1 MKTLVKILAITLGCL
16 VFLLSLPFIAL
27 EVVCIPKVTNKILEY
42 VPDYM
47 QAEAEVG
54 ELDYKL
60 SSWPNVGV
68 KLHDL
73 VIYTHIPE
81 VRDTLLAV
89 DTLDLAVDVM
99 AFLNENKVN
108 IDHAHAKGLLVNA
121 QTINGR
127 NNWDVFPASAEED
140 TTSTA
145 MLEIR
150 WQNVEF
156 DRVNLSYK
164 SVSEAVLDS
173 MVSDRFPELVEGF
186 SLSVNDFML
195 HSKKGAFTDKTIIAG
210 AELGAENIMYNA
222 HPNTTYSV
230 GKFST
235 KIIAANSEKGTLL
248 KTDLLMPY
256 VRLQDAEFSIDST
269 SCALKANMTAD
280 TTFRKFNV
288 EELALTLDNS
298 SVSAS
303 GYAEIVS
310 KEEIYTDLALALS
323 SPKIEN
329 IIALAP
335 KSVVDML
342 QGIRLQGAINA
353 DATAKGYF
361 DGKEK
366 LPVVNLNVD
375 LKNIKGSAPER
386 NAKLDRLDLKA
397 NARYN
402 QNSKDSTYVQVDN
415 FYVKTGRSYLKLN
428 ANAKYKKGKEYINA
442 DVKGNVDLYAMNQ
455 LYPFLEN
462 GKVRGVMTADLNAY
476 FFLEDVINMN
486 VSQIHTNGTVTGD
499 DVRVSIPSEKLSV
512 YVDSL
517 RLKVNTNTGVVS
529 RRTGTLDTALVNS
542 RLAFSNLNLRYKR
555 AVKADIDRL
564 SMMFYADDLS
574 GNKAPKLRAMVSL
587 RGIDAQTKDTVRFKA
602 KRMSA
607 SANIA
612 PDKEYSFVPTS
623 SVRLSFDSVIFAS
636 KKAGM
641 MLDSTRIQAAVT
653 PNFRKYRRF
662 KKGETPIPIPASE
675 QKVVN
680 TDSLYRLVMGV
691 LEKED
696 VADEFLRKFR
706 ATGNIY
712 LKRFNIRDAY
722 FPLPMTVRK
731 VDLDFDGDTLNLEN
745 FRMRVGRSA
754 ITLNGEVNNVRRY
767 LLRGRTLNG
776 NLNLKSKRIDVNQL
790 MRAYTVANE
799 KAEQNKQLSAD
810 SNVEMLESD
819 SELDVDIEST
829 AEIDSTT
836 QASLIMIPQNLNL
849 SFNADVDTVLFSR
862 MKLIDFAGR
871 VKMKD
876 QSLSIANLST
886 STEVGKMAMHV
897 SYTCKDLKAA
907 EASAALEMDSVQIGE
922 LVNAMPELDSIMP
935 MLRSFKGSVACEASI
950 VTQLDSAMNVVLPSV
965 NAGVFLKGN
974 DLVLLDGETFT
985 EIAKMLMFSKKTE
998 NVIDSV
1004 SVEMLVKNNEI
1015 EIYPF
1020 MVSMDKYRLGVGGT
1034 QGLDESFNYHVAL
1047 LKPIMLGLDVYGK
1060 DFDNIKF
1067 KLASVK
1073 FKNSNTVIGK
1083 GGVLIREDNV
1093 NFRSIL
1099 HKNVVESIL
1108 KKNE

>member
-1 MKTLVKILAITLGCL
+1 MKTLVKTLIITLACL

-27 EVVCIPKVTNKILEY
+27 EIVCIPKVTNKILEY

-47 QAEAEVG
+47 SAEAEIG

-60 SSWPNVGV
+60 STWPNVGL
-68 KLHDL
+68 KANKL

-99 AFLNENKVN
+99 AFLNESKVN
-108 IDHAHAKGLLVNA
+108 IEHVQIKDLLVNA
-121 QTINGR
+121 QTINGKD
-127 NNWDVFPASAEED
+127 NWDIFPPSEDTD

-145 MLEIR
+145 MPEIR
-150 WQNVEF
+150 WQNVEI

-164 SVSEAVLDS
+164 NDTAQFSVKVENLD
-173 MVSDRFPELVEGF
+173 LY
-186 SLSVNDFML
+186 
-195 HSKKGAFTDKTIIAG
+195 SKKGMFKSDAIVAG
-210 AELGAENIMYNA
+210 AELGVENILYSA
-222 HPNTTYSV
+222 HPNTTYAI

-235 KIIAANSEKGTLL
+235 KLIAANTERGTLL
-248 KTDLLMPY
+248 KTDLHIPY
-256 VRLQDAEFSIDST
+256 VRLQDEEFSIDST
-269 SCALKANMTAD
+269 SCALKASMTAD
-280 TTFRKFNV
+280 TTFKKFNV
-288 EELALTLDNS
+288 EELTLTLDNS

-303 GYAEIVS
+303 GNAEIIS
-310 KEEIYTDLALALS
+310 KEEIYTDLDLALS

-342 QGIRLQGAINA
+342 QGIRLQGEINA

-361 DGKEK
+361 DGKDK

-386 NAKLDRLDLKA
+386 NAKLDKLDLKA
-397 NARYN
+397 KARYN
-402 QNSKDSTYVQVDN
+402 QNSKDSTFVQVDN
-415 FYVKTGRSYLKLN
+415 FYVKTGRSYLKLQAN
-428 ANAKYKKGKEYINA
+428 ANYKKGKEYIKA
-442 DVKGNVDLYAMNQ
+442 DIKGNVDLYAMNQ

-462 GKVRGVMTADLNAY
+462 GKVRGSMSADLNTY
-476 FFLEDVINMN
+476 FFLEDVTNMN

-499 DVRVSIPSEKLSV
+499 DVRVSIPSEKLSL

-517 RLKVNTNTGVVS
+517 RLKVNTNTGVQS
-529 RRTGTLDTALVNS
+529 HRTGTLDTALVNS
-542 RLAFSNLNLRYKR
+542 HLAFSNLTLRYKR
-555 AVKADIDRL
+555 NVKADVDRL

-574 GNKAPKLRAMVSL
+574 GNKAPKLRTMLSL
-587 RGIDAQTKDTVRFKA
+587 RGIDAQTKDSVKFKA
-602 KRMSA
+602 KRMSV
-607 SANIA
+607 SANVS
-612 PDKEYSFVPTS
+612 PDKEYKFVPTS

-636 KKAGM
+636 KDMGAL
-641 MLDSTRIQAAVT
+641 LDSTRLQASVT
-653 PNFRKYRRF
+653 PNFRKYKRF
-662 KKGETPIPIPASE
+662 KKGETPVLIPESE
-675 QKVVN
+675 QKVIN
-680 TDSLYRLVMGV
+680 TDSLYKIVMGV
-691 LEKED
+691 MEKED
-696 VADEFLRKFR
+696 VADEFLKKFK
-706 ATGNIY
+706 ATGKIA
-712 LKRFNIRDAY
+712 LKQFRYRDPY
-722 FPLPMTVRK
+722 FPLPMSVRK
-731 VDLDFDGDTLNLEN
+731 VDMDFDGDTLDLKN

-754 ITLNGEVNNVRRY
+754 VNLNGEVNNVRRY
-767 LLRGRTLNG
+767 LLRGKTLNG
-776 NLNLKSKRIDVNQL
+776 NLELTSKRLDLNQL
-790 MRAYTVANE
+790 MKAYYVASE
-799 KAEQNKQLSAD
+799 KAQDSTAVTAD
-810 SNVEMLESD
+810 SNLEMIEEENLAVDTEGA
-819 SELDVDIEST
+819 ELDSISQNALIVIPENINLT
-829 AEIDSTT
+829 FRANIDTILMSK
-836 QASLIMIPQNLNL
+836 
-849 SFNADVDTVLFSR
+849 

-871 VKMKD
+871 ARVND
-876 QSLSIANLST
+876 QALSIANLST

-897 SYTCKDLKAA
+897 SYTCRDYKGA

-922 LVNAMPELDSIMP
+922 LITAMPELDSVMP
-935 MLRSFKGSVACEASI
+935 MLRSFKGSVACEASM
-950 VTQLDSAMNVVLPSV
+950 VTNLDSAMNIVLPSV
-965 NAGVFLKGN
+965 NAGVYLRGK
-974 DLVLLDGETFT
+974 DLVLLDGETFS

-1020 MVSMDKYRLGVGGT
+1020 MVSMDKYNLGVGGT
-1034 QGLDESFNYHVAL
+1034 QGLDESFNYHIAL

-1067 KLASVK
+1067 KLAGVK

-1083 GGVLIREDNV
+1083 GGVLIREDDI

>member
-1 MKTLVKILAITLGCL
+1 MKTLVKILTITLACL
-16 VFLLSLPFIAL
+16 VFIASLPFIAL
-27 EVVCIPKVTNKILEY
+27 EVICIPKVTNKILAY

-47 QAEAEVG
+47 QAEAEIG

-108 IDHAHAKGLLVNA
+108 IDHAWAKGLLVNA
-121 QTINGR
+121 QTINGKD
-127 NNWDVFPASAEED
+127 NWDVFPASEDTD

-145 MLEIR
+145 MPEIR
-150 WQNVEF
+150 WQNVEI

-164 SVSEAVLDS
+164 NDTAQ
-173 MVSDRFPELVEGF
+173 FNIA
-186 SLSVNDFML
+186 VNDLLL
-195 HSKKGAFTDKTIIAG
+195 HSKKGVFKSDAIVAG
-210 AELGAENIMYNA
+210 AELGAESILYSA
-222 HPNTTYSV
+222 HPNTSYAL
-230 GKFST
+230 GRFST
-235 KIIAANSEKGTLL
+235 KLIAANTERGTRL
-248 KTDLLMPY
+248 KTDVFVPY
-256 VRLQDAEFSIDST
+256 VKLRDAEFSIDST
-269 SCALKANMTAD
+269 SCSLKASMMAD
-280 TTFRKFNV
+280 TTFKKFNV
-288 EELALTLDNS
+288 EELVLNLDNS

-361 DGKEK
+361 DAKEK

-402 QNSKDSTYVQVDN
+402 PNSKDSTFVQVDN

-428 ANAKYKKGKEYINA
+428 ANAKYKQGKEYVKA

-462 GKVRGVMTADLNAY
+462 GRVRGNMSANLDTY
-476 FFLEDVINMN
+476 FFLEDVTNMN

-499 DVRVSIPSEKLSV
+499 DVRVSIPSEKLSL

-517 RLKVNTNTGVVS
+517 RLKVNTNTGVQS
-529 RRTGTLDTALVNS
+529 RRTGNVDTALVNS
-542 RLAFSNLNLRYKR
+542 HLAFSNLTLRYKR
-555 AVKADIDRL
+555 AVKADVDRL

-574 GNKAPKLRAMVSL
+574 GNKAPKLRAMVSM

-607 SANIA
+607 SANIS
-612 PDKEYSFVPTS
+612 PDKQYKFVPTS

-636 KKAGM
+636 KEMGTL
-641 MLDSTRIQAAVT
+641 LDSTRITASVT
-653 PNFRKYRRF
+653 PNFRKYRWLG
-662 KKGETPIPIPASE
+662 KGQKPVLIPESE
-675 QKVVN
+675 QKVIN
-680 TDSLYRLVMGV
+680 TDSLYKIVMGV
-691 LEKED
+691 LEKDD
-696 VADEFLRKFR
+696 VADEFLRKFK
-706 ATGNIY
+706 ATGSIA
-712 LKRFNIRDAY
+712 LKQFRFKDPY
-722 FPLPMTVRK
+722 FPLPMSVRK
-731 VDLDFDGDTLNLEN
+731 VDMDFDGDTLDLNN

-754 ITLNGEVNNVRRY
+754 INLNGEVNNVRRF

-776 NLNLKSKRIDVNQL
+776 NLQLQSKRLDLNQL
-790 MRAYTVANE
+790 MKAYYVASE
-799 KAEQNKQLSAD
+799 KAAD
-810 SNVEMLESD
+810 KDTITAESNLEMMEEENLAVDVEGA
-819 SELDVDIEST
+819 ELDSIAQS
-829 AEIDSTT
+829 
-836 QASLIMIPQNLNL
+836 SLIVIPKNLNL
-849 SFNADVDTVLFSR
+849 TFKADVDTIHLSN

-871 VKMKD
+871 ARVNE
-876 QSLSIANLST
+876 QALSIANLST
-886 STEVGKMAMHV
+886 STQVGKMAMHV
-897 SYTCKDLKAA
+897 SYVCKDTQRADV
-907 EASAALEMDSVQIGE
+907 EGILEMDSVQIGE
-922 LVNAMPELDSIMP
+922 LVTAMPELDSIMP
-935 MLRSFKGSVACEASI
+935 MLRSFKGSVACEASM

-965 NAGVFLKGN
+965 NAGVFLKGK
-974 DLVLLDGETFT
+974 DLVLLDGETFS

-998 NVIDSV
+998 NLIDSV

-1020 MVSMDKYRLGVGGT
+1020 MVSMDKYRLGVGGK

-1073 FKNSNTVIGK
+1073 FKDSNTVIGK
-1083 GGVLIREDNV
+1083 GGVLIREDDI

-1108 KKNE
+1108 RKNE

>member
-1 MKTLVKILAITLGCL
+1 MKTLVKILTITLACL
-16 VFLLSLPFIAL
+16 VFIASLPFIAL
-27 EVVCIPKVTNKILEY
+27 EVICIPKVTNKILAY

-47 QAEAEVG
+47 QAEAEIG

-108 IDHAHAKGLLVNA
+108 IDHVWVKDLLVRA
-121 QTINGR
+121 QTINGKD
-127 NNWDVFPASAEED
+127 NWDVFPASEDTD

-145 MLEIR
+145 MPEIR
-150 WQNVEF
+150 WQNVEI
-156 DRVNLSYK
+156 DRVNLSYREVAD
-164 SVSEAVLDS
+164 SRSAVEGA
-173 MVSDRFPELVEGF
+173 VPELVEGF
-186 SLSVNDFML
+186 SLSVNDFKL
-195 HSKKGAFTDKTIIAG
+195 HSKKGAFTDKIIIAG
-210 AELGAENIMYNA
+210 AELGAENIIYNA
-222 HPNTTYSV
+222 HPNTVYSV

-235 KIIAANSEKGTLL
+235 KLIAANSERGTLL
-248 KTDLLMPY
+248 KTDLLMPH

-361 DGKEK
+361 DAKEK

-402 QNSKDSTYVQVDN
+402 PNSKDSTFVQVDN

-428 ANAKYKKGKEYINA
+428 ANAKYKQGKEYVKA
-442 DVKGNVDLYAMNQ
+442 DLKGNVDLYAMNQ

-462 GKVRGVMTADLNAY
+462 GRVRGQMSADLGTY
-476 FFLEDVINMN
+476 FFLEDVTNMN

-499 DVRVSIPSEKLSV
+499 DVRVSIPSEKLSL

-517 RLKVNTNTGVVS
+517 RIKVNTNTGVQS
-529 RRTGTLDTALVNS
+529 RRTGTVDTALVNS
-542 RLAFSNLNLRYKR
+542 IFAFSNLTLRYKR
-555 AVKADIDRL
+555 AVKVDVDRL

-574 GNKAPKLRAMVSL
+574 GNKAPKLRAMVSM

-602 KRMSA
+602 KRISA
-607 SANIA
+607 SANIS
-612 PDKEYSFVPTS
+612 PDKEYKFVPTS

-636 KKAGM
+636 KEMGSL
-641 MLDSTRIQAAVT
+641 LDSTRITASVT
-653 PNFRKYRRF
+653 PNFRKY
-662 KKGETPIPIPASE
+662 KWAGKGQKPVLIPESE
-675 QKVVN
+675 QKVIN
-680 TDSLYRLVMGV
+680 TDSLYKIVMGV

-696 VADEFLRKFR
+696 VADEFLKKFK
-706 ATGNIY
+706 ATGSIA
-712 LKRFNIRDAY
+712 LKQFRFKDPY
-722 FPLPMTVRK
+722 FPLPMSVRK
-731 VDLDFDGDTLNLEN
+731 VDMDFDGDTLDLKN
-745 FRMRVGRSA
+745 FRLRVGRSA
-754 ITLNGEVNNVRRY
+754 VTLNGEVNNVRRY
-767 LLRGRTLNG
+767 LLRGQTLNG
-776 NLNLKSKRIDVNQL
+776 NLQLQSKRLDLNQL
-790 MRAYTVANE
+790 MKAYYVASERAT
-799 KAEQNKQLSAD
+799 
-810 SNVEMLESD
+810 
-819 SELDVDIEST
+819 ELDSIT
-829 AEIDSTT
+829 AESNLEMMEGEDLTAEVDGAELDSIS
-836 QASLIMIPQNLNL
+836 QNALIVIPENLNL
-849 SFNADVDTVLFSR
+849 TFRANVDTILMSK

-871 VKMKD
+871 ARVNE
-876 QSLSIANLST
+876 QALSIANLST
-886 STEVGKMAMHV
+886 STQVGKMAMHV
-897 SYTCKDLKAA
+897 SYTCKDTQKAGVEGA
-907 EASAALEMDSVQIGE
+907 IEMDSVQIGE
-922 LVNAMPELDSIMP
+922 LVTSMPELDSIMP
-935 MLRSFKGSVACEASI
+935 MLRSFKGSVACEASM
-950 VTQLDSAMNVVLPSV
+950 VTELDSAMNIVLPSV
-965 NAGVFLKGN
+965 NAGVFLKGEN
-974 DLVLLDGETFT
+974 LVLLDGETFS

-998 NVIDSV
+998 NLIDSV

-1067 KLASVK
+1067 KLAAVK

-1083 GGVLIREDNV
+1083 GGVLIREDDI

-1108 KKNE
+1108 RKNE

>member
-1 MKTLVKILAITLGCL
+1 MKTLVKILTITLACL
-16 VFLLSLPFIAL
+16 VLIASLPFIAL
-27 EVVCIPKVTNKILEY
+27 EVICIPKVTNKILAY

-47 QAEAEVG
+47 QAEAEIG

-81 VRDTLLAV
+81 VKDTLLAV

-108 IDHAHAKGLLVNA
+108 IDHVFASGLLANA
-121 QTINGR
+121 QTINGV
-127 NNWDVFPASAEED
+127 NNWDVFPASEDTD

-145 MLEIR
+145 MPEIR
-150 WQNVEF
+150 WQNVEI

-164 SVSEAVLDS
+164 NDTAQ
-173 MVSDRFPELVEGF
+173 FNIA
-186 SLSVNDFML
+186 VNDLLL
-195 HSKKGAFTDKTIIAG
+195 HSKKGVFKSDAIVAG
-210 AELGAENIMYNA
+210 AEIGAENILYSA
-222 HPNTTYSV
+222 HPNTSYAL
-230 GKFST
+230 GRFST
-235 KIIAANSEKGTLL
+235 KLIAANTERGTRL
-248 KTDLLMPY
+248 KTDVFVPY
-256 VRLQDAEFSIDST
+256 VKLRDAEFSIDST
-269 SCALKANMTAD
+269 SCALKASMMAD
-280 TTFRKFNV
+280 TTFKKINV
-288 EELALTLDNS
+288 EELVLNLDNS

-303 GYAEIVS
+303 GFAEIVS
-310 KEEIYTDLALALS
+310 KEEIYTDLSLALS

-353 DATAKGYF
+353 DATAKGVF

-402 QNSKDSTYVQVDN
+402 PNSKDSTFVQVDN
-415 FYVKTGRSYLKLN
+415 FYVKTGRSYVKLN
-428 ANAKYKKGKEYINA
+428 ANAKYKQGKEYVKA
-442 DVKGNVDLYAMNQ
+442 DVKGNIDLYAMNQ

-462 GKVRGVMTADLNAY
+462 GRVRGQMSADLGTY
-476 FFLEDVINMN
+476 FFLEDVTNMN

-499 DVRVSIPSEKLSV
+499 DVRVSIPSEKLSLNI
-512 YVDSL
+512 DSL
-517 RLKVNTNTGVVS
+517 RIKVNTNTGVQS
-529 RRTGTLDTALVNS
+529 RRTGFVDTALVNS
-542 RLAFSNLNLRYKR
+542 MFAFSNLTLRYKR
-555 AVKADIDRL
+555 AVKADVDRL

-574 GNKAPKLRAMVSL
+574 GNKAPKLRAMVSM

-602 KRMSA
+602 KRISA
-607 SANIA
+607 SANIS
-612 PDKEYSFVPTS
+612 PDKEYKFVPTS

-636 KKAGM
+636 KEMGTL
-641 MLDSTRIQAAVT
+641 LDSTRISASVT
-653 PNFRKYRRF
+653 PNFRKYKWLGKG
-662 KKGETPIPIPASE
+662 KKPVLIPESE
-675 QKVVN
+675 QKVIN
-680 TDSLYRLVMGV
+680 TDSLYKIVMGV

-696 VADEFLRKFR
+696 VADEFLKKFR
-706 ATGNIY
+706 ATGKIA
-712 LKRFNIRDAY
+712 LKQFRFKDPY
-722 FPLPMTVRK
+722 FPLPMSVRK
-731 VDLDFDGDTLNLEN
+731 VDMDFDGDTLDLKN

-754 ITLNGEVNNVRRY
+754 INLNGEVNNVRRF
-767 LLRGRTLNG
+767 LLRGQTLNG
-776 NLNLKSKRIDVNQL
+776 NLDLQSRRLDLNQI
-790 MRAYTVANE
+790 MKAYYVASE
-799 KAEQNKQLSAD
+799 KAATKDSISAD
-810 SNVEMLESD
+810 SNIEMMEEENLAVDTEGA
-819 SELDVDIEST
+819 ELDSISQS
-829 AEIDSTT
+829 A
-836 QASLIMIPQNLNL
+836 LIVIPENLNL
-849 SFNADVDTVLFSR
+849 TFRADVDTILMSQ

-871 VKMKD
+871 ARVNE
-876 QSLSIANLST
+876 QALSIANLST
-886 STEVGKMAMHV
+886 STQVGKMAMHV
-897 SYTCKDLKAA
+897 SYTCKDTQKAGVEGA
-907 EASAALEMDSVQIGE
+907 IEMDSVQIGE
-922 LVNAMPELDSIMP
+922 LVTAMPELDSIMP

-950 VTQLDSAMNVVLPSV
+950 TANLDSAMNVVLPSV
-965 NAGVFLKGN
+965 NAGVLLKGK
-974 DLVLLDGETFT
+974 DLVLLDGETFS

-998 NVIDSV
+998 NLIDSV
-1004 SVEMLVKNNEI
+1004 SVEMLVRNNEI

-1067 KLASVK
+1067 KLAAVK

-1083 GGVLIREDNV
+1083 GGVLIREEDI

-1108 KKNE
+1108 RKNE

>member
-1 MKTLVKILAITLGCL
+1 MKTLVKILSITIACL
-16 VFLLSLPFIAL
+16 VLLAALPFAVL
-27 EVVCIPKVTNKILEY
+27 EIVCIPKVTNKILAY

-54 ELDYKL
+54 ELDYKIAD
-60 SSWPNVGV
+60 WPNVGV
-68 KLHDL
+68 QLNGL

-89 DTLDLAVDVM
+89 DTLDVAVDVM

-108 IDHAHAKGLLVNA
+108 IDHLWAKGLMANA
-121 QTINGR
+121 QTINGKD
-127 NNWDVFPASAEED
+127 NWDVFPASEETAD

-145 MLEIR
+145 MPEIR
-150 WQNVEF
+150 WQNVEI

-164 SVSEAVLDS
+164 NDTAQ
-173 MVSDRFPELVEGF
+173 FNIA
-186 SLSVNDFML
+186 VNDLLL
-195 HSKKGAFTDKTIIAG
+195 HSKKGVFKSDAIVAG
-210 AELGAENIMYNA
+210 AELAAKELLYQA

-230 GKFST
+230 GEFTT
-235 KIIAANSEKGTLL
+235 KLLAANTERGTLI
-248 KTDLLMPY
+248 KTDMFMPK
-256 VRLQDAEFSIDST
+256 VALRDAEFSIDST
-269 SCALKANMTAD
+269 SCSLKASMTAD
-280 TTFRKFNV
+280 TTFKKFNV
-288 EELALTLDNS
+288 EELALNLDNS
-298 SVSAS
+298 SVSAT
-303 GYAEIVS
+303 GNAEIVS

-335 KSVVDML
+335 KSMVDML

-402 QNSKDSTYVQVDN
+402 PNSKDSTFVQVDN

-428 ANAKYKKGKEYINA
+428 ANAKYKQGKEYVKA
-442 DVKGNVDLYAMNQ
+442 DVKGNIDLYAMNQ

-462 GKVRGVMTADLNAY
+462 GRVRGQMSADLGTY
-476 FFLEDVINMN
+476 FFLEDVTNMN

-499 DVRVSIPSEKLSV
+499 DVRVSIPSEKLSL

-517 RLKVNTNTGVVS
+517 RIKVNTNTGVQS
-529 RRTGTLDTALVNS
+529 RRTGSVDTALVNS
-542 RLAFSNLNLRYKR
+542 MFAFSNLTLRYKR
-555 AVKADIDRL
+555 AVKADVDRL

-574 GNKAPKLRAMVSL
+574 GNKAPKLRAMVSM
-587 RGIDAQTKDTVRFKA
+587 RGIDAQTKDSVRFKA
-602 KRMSA
+602 KRISA
-607 SANIA
+607 SANIS
-612 PDKEYSFVPTS
+612 PDKEYKFVPTS

-636 KKAGM
+636 KEMGTL
-641 MLDSTRIQAAVT
+641 LDSTRISASVT
-653 PNFRKYRRF
+653 PNFRKYKWLGKG
-662 KKGETPIPIPASE
+662 KKPVLIPESE
-675 QKVVN
+675 QKVIN
-680 TDSLYRLVMGV
+680 TDSLYKIVMGV

-696 VADEFLRKFR
+696 VADEFLKKFR
-706 ATGNIY
+706 ATGKIA
-712 LKRFNIRDAY
+712 LKQFRFKDPY
-722 FPLPMTVRK
+722 FPLPMSVRK
-731 VDLDFDGDTLNLEN
+731 VDMDFDGDTLDLKN
-745 FRMRVGRSA
+745 FRLRVGRSA
-754 ITLNGEVNNVRRY
+754 INLNGEVNNVRRF
-767 LLRGRTLNG
+767 LLRGQTLNG
-776 NLNLKSKRIDVNQL
+776 NLDLQSRRLDVNQI
-790 MRAYTVANE
+790 MKAYYVASE
-799 KAEQNKQLSAD
+799 KAATKDSISAD
-810 SNVEMLESD
+810 SNIEMMEEENLAVDTEGA
-819 SELDVDIEST
+819 ELDSISQS
-829 AEIDSTT
+829 A
-836 QASLIMIPQNLNL
+836 LIVIPENLNL
-849 SFNADVDTVLFSR
+849 TFRANVDTILMSK

-871 VKMKD
+871 ARVNE
-876 QSLSIANLST
+876 QALSIANLST
-886 STEVGKMAMHV
+886 STQVGKMAMHV
-897 SYTCKDLKAA
+897 SYTCKDTQKAGVEGA
-907 EASAALEMDSVQIGE
+907 IEMDSVQIGE
-922 LVNAMPELDSIMP
+922 LVTAMPELDSIMP

-950 VTQLDSAMNVVLPSV
+950 TANLDSAMNVVLPSV
-965 NAGVFLKGN
+965 NAGVFLKGEN
-974 DLVLLDGETFT
+974 LVLLDGETFS

-998 NVIDSV
+998 NLIDSV
-1004 SVEMLVKNNEI
+1004 SVEMLVRNNEI

-1067 KLASVK
+1067 KLAAVK

-1083 GGVLIREDNV
+1083 GGVLIREDDV

-1108 KKNE
+1108 QKNK

>member
-1 MKTLVKILAITLGCL
+1 MKTLVKTLAITLACL

-27 EVVCIPKVTNKILEY
+27 EVVCIPKVTNKILAY

-89 DTLDLAVDVM
+89 DTLDVAVDVM

-108 IDHAHAKGLLVNA
+108 IDHAWAKGLLVNA

-140 TTSTA
+140 TTSTP
-145 MLEIR
+145 MPEIR
-150 WQNVEF
+150 WQNIEL
-156 DRVNLSYK
+156 DRVNVTYK
-164 SVSEAVLDS
+164 HDS
-173 MVSDRFPELVEGF
+173 AQFNLA
-186 SLSVNDFML
+186 VNDFML
-195 HSKKGAFTDKTIIAG
+195 HSKKGVFKSDAVIAG

-222 HPNTTYSV
+222 HPNTVYSI

-235 KIIAANSEKGTLL
+235 KLIAANTERGTLL

-256 VRLQDAEFSIDST
+256 VRLHDTEFSIDST
-269 SCALKANMTAD
+269 SCALKAKMTAD
-280 TTFRKFNV
+280 TTFHKFNV

-303 GYAEIVS
+303 GYAEIIS
-310 KEEIYTDLALALS
+310 KKEIYTDLALALS

-361 DGKEK
+361 DAKEK

-402 QNSKDSTYVQVDN
+402 PNSKDSTFVQVDN
-415 FYVKTGRSYLKLN
+415 FYLKTGRSYLKLN
-428 ANAKYKKGKEYINA
+428 ANAKYKQGKEYVKA
-442 DVKGNVDLYAMNQ
+442 DVKGNIDLYAMNQ

-462 GKVRGVMTADLNAY
+462 GRVRGQMSADLGTY
-476 FFLEDVINMN
+476 FFLEDVTNMN

-499 DVRVSIPSEKLSV
+499 KVRLSIPSEKLSLNI
-512 YVDSL
+512 DSL
-517 RLKVNTNTGVVS
+517 RIKVNTNTGVQS
-529 RRTGTLDTALVNS
+529 RRTGSVDTALVNS
-542 RLAFSNLNLRYKR
+542 MFAFSNLTLRYKR
-555 AVKADIDRL
+555 AVKADVDRL

-574 GNKAPKLRAMVSL
+574 GNKAPKLRAMVSM

-607 SANIA
+607 SANIS
-612 PDKEYSFVPTS
+612 PDKEYKFVPTS

-636 KKAGM
+636 KEMGTL
-641 MLDSTRIQAAVT
+641 LDSTRISASVT
-653 PNFRKYRRF
+653 PNFRKYKWLGKG
-662 KKGETPIPIPASE
+662 KKPVLIPESE
-675 QKVVN
+675 QKVIN
-680 TDSLYRLVMGV
+680 TDSLYKIVMGV

-696 VADEFLRKFR
+696 VADEFLKKFR
-706 ATGNIY
+706 ATGKIA
-712 LKRFNIRDAY
+712 LKQFRFKDPY
-722 FPLPMTVRK
+722 FPLPMSVRK
-731 VDLDFDGDTLNLEN
+731 VDMDFDGDTLDLKN

-754 ITLNGEVNNVRRY
+754 INLNGEVNNVRRF
-767 LLRGRTLNG
+767 LLRGKTLNG
-776 NLNLKSKRIDVNQL
+776 NLQLKSKRLDLNQL
-790 MRAYTVANE
+790 MKAYYVAGE
-799 KAEQNKQLSAD
+799 KAATKDSISAD
-810 SNVEMLESD
+810 SNIEMMEEENLAVDTEGA
-819 SELDVDIEST
+819 ELDSISQS
-829 AEIDSTT
+829 A
-836 QASLIMIPQNLNL
+836 LIVIPENLNL
-849 SFNADVDTVLFSR
+849 TFRANVDTILMSK

-871 VKMKD
+871 ARVNE
-876 QSLSIANLST
+876 QALSIANLST
-886 STEVGKMAMHV
+886 STQVGKMAMHV
-897 SYTCKDLKAA
+897 SYTCKDTQKAGVEGA
-907 EASAALEMDSVQIGE
+907 IEMDSVQIGE
-922 LVNAMPELDSIMP
+922 LVTALPELDSIMP
-935 MLRSFKGSVACEASI
+935 MLRSFKGSVACEASM
-950 VTQLDSAMNVVLPSV
+950 VAQLDSAMNVVLPSV
-965 NAGVFLKGN
+965 NAGVFLKGEN
-974 DLVLLDGETFT
+974 LVLLDGETFS

-998 NVIDSV
+998 NLIDSV

-1067 KLASVK
+1067 KLAAVK

-1083 GGVLIREDNV
+1083 GGVLIREDDI

-1108 KKNE
+1108 QKNK

>member
-1 MKTLVKILAITLGCL
+1 MKTLVKILTITLACL
-16 VFLLSLPFIAL
+16 VFIASLPFIAL
-27 EVVCIPKVTNKILEY
+27 EVICIPKVTNKILAY

-47 QAEAEVG
+47 QAEAEIG

-60 SSWPNVGV
+60 ADWPNVGV

-108 IDHAHAKGLLVNA
+108 IDHVWVKDLLVRA
-121 QTINGR
+121 QTINGKD
-127 NNWDVFPASAEED
+127 NWDVFPASEDTD

-145 MLEIR
+145 MPEIR
-150 WQNVEF
+150 WQNVEI
-156 DRVNLSYK
+156 DRVNLSYREVAD
-164 SVSEAVLDS
+164 SRSAVEGA
-173 MVSDRFPELVEGF
+173 VPELVEGF
-186 SLSVNDFML
+186 SLSVNDFKL
-195 HSKKGAFTDKTIIAG
+195 HSKKGAFTDKIIIAG
-210 AELGAENIMYNA
+210 AELGAENIIYNA
-222 HPNTTYSV
+222 HPNTVYSV

-235 KIIAANSEKGTLL
+235 KLIAANSERGTLL
-248 KTDLLMPY
+248 KTDLLMPH

-361 DGKEK
+361 DAKEK

-402 QNSKDSTYVQVDN
+402 PNSKDSTFVQVDN

-428 ANAKYKKGKEYINA
+428 ANAKYKQGKEYVKA
-442 DVKGNVDLYAMNQ
+442 DVKGNIDLYAMNQ

-462 GKVRGVMTADLNAY
+462 GRVRGQMSADLGTY
-476 FFLEDVINMN
+476 FFLEDVTNMN

-499 DVRVSIPSEKLSV
+499 DVRVSIPSEKLSL

-517 RLKVNTNTGVVS
+517 RIKVNTNTGVQS
-529 RRTGTLDTALVNS
+529 RRTGTVDTALVNS
-542 RLAFSNLNLRYKR
+542 IFAFSNLTLRYKR
-555 AVKADIDRL
+555 AVKVDVDRL

-574 GNKAPKLRAMVSL
+574 GNKAPKLRAMVSM

-602 KRMSA
+602 KRISA
-607 SANIA
+607 SANIS
-612 PDKEYSFVPTS
+612 PDKEYKFVPTS

-636 KKAGM
+636 KEMGSL
-641 MLDSTRIQAAVT
+641 LDSTRITASVT
-653 PNFRKYRRF
+653 PNFRKY
-662 KKGETPIPIPASE
+662 KWAGKGQKPVLIPESE
-675 QKVVN
+675 QKVIN
-680 TDSLYRLVMGV
+680 TDSLYKIVMGV

-696 VADEFLRKFR
+696 VADEFLKKFR
-706 ATGNIY
+706 ATGKIA
-712 LKRFNIRDAY
+712 LKQFRFKDPY
-722 FPLPMTVRK
+722 FPLPMSVRK
-731 VDLDFDGDTLNLEN
+731 VDMDFDGDTLDLKN

-754 ITLNGEVNNVRRY
+754 VTLNGEVNNVRRY
-767 LLRGRTLNG
+767 LLRGQTLNG
-776 NLNLKSKRIDVNQL
+776 NLQLQSKRLDLNQL
-790 MRAYTVANE
+790 MKAYYVASERAT
-799 KAEQNKQLSAD
+799 
-810 SNVEMLESD
+810 
-819 SELDVDIEST
+819 ELDSIT
-829 AEIDSTT
+829 AESNLEMMEGEDLTAEVDGAELDSIS
-836 QASLIMIPQNLNL
+836 QNALIVIPENLNL
-849 SFNADVDTVLFSR
+849 TFRANVDTILMSK

-871 VKMKD
+871 ARVNE
-876 QSLSIANLST
+876 QALSIANLST
-886 STEVGKMAMHV
+886 STQVGKMAMHV
-897 SYTCKDLKAA
+897 SYTCKDTQKAGVEGA
-907 EASAALEMDSVQIGE
+907 IEMDSVQIGE
-922 LVNAMPELDSIMP
+922 LVTSMPELDSIMP
-935 MLRSFKGSVACEASI
+935 MLRSFKGSVACEASM
-950 VTQLDSAMNVVLPSV
+950 VTELDSAMNIVLPSV
-965 NAGVFLKGN
+965 NAGVFLKGEN
-974 DLVLLDGETFT
+974 LVLLDGETFS

-998 NVIDSV
+998 NLIDSV

-1067 KLASVK
+1067 KLAAVK

-1083 GGVLIREDNV
+1083 GGVLIREDDI

-1108 KKNE
+1108 RKNE

>member
-1 MKTLVKILAITLGCL
+1 MKTLVKTLIITLACL

-27 EVVCIPKVTNKILEY
+27 EIVCIPKVTNKILEY

-47 QAEAEVG
+47 SAEAEIG

-60 SSWPNVGV
+60 STWPNVGL
-68 KLHDL
+68 KANKL

-99 AFLNENKVN
+99 AFLNESKVN
-108 IDHAHAKGLLVNA
+108 IDHVQIKDLLVNA
-121 QTINGR
+121 QTINGKD
-127 NNWDVFPASAEED
+127 NWDMFPPSEDTD

-145 MLEIR
+145 MPEIR
-150 WQNVEF
+150 WQNVEI

-164 SVSEAVLDS
+164 NDTAQFSVKVDNLD
-173 MVSDRFPELVEGF
+173 LY
-186 SLSVNDFML
+186 
-195 HSKKGAFTDKTIIAG
+195 SKKGMFKSDAIVAG
-210 AELGAENIMYNA
+210 AELGVENILYSA
-222 HPNTTYSV
+222 HPNTTYAI

-235 KIIAANSEKGTLL
+235 KLIAANTERGTLL
-248 KTDLLMPY
+248 KTDLHIPY
-256 VRLQDAEFSIDST
+256 VRLQDEEFSIDST
-269 SCALKANMTAD
+269 SCALKASMTAD
-280 TTFRKFNV
+280 TTFKKFNV
-288 EELALTLDNS
+288 EELTLTLDNS

-303 GYAEIVS
+303 GNAEIIS
-310 KEEIYTDLALALS
+310 KEEIYTDLDLTLS

-342 QGIRLQGAINA
+342 QGIRLQGEIKA

-361 DGKEK
+361 DGKDK

-386 NAKLDRLDLKA
+386 NAKLDKLDLKA
-397 NARYN
+397 KARYN
-402 QNSKDSTYVQVDN
+402 QNSKDSTFVQVDN
-415 FYVKTGRSYLKLN
+415 FYVKTGRSYLKLQAN
-428 ANAKYKKGKEYINA
+428 ANYKKGKEYIKA
-442 DVKGNVDLYAMNQ
+442 DIKGNVDLYAMNQ

-462 GKVRGVMTADLNAY
+462 GKVRGSMSADLNTY
-476 FFLEDVINMN
+476 FFLEDVTNMN

-499 DVRVSIPSEKLSV
+499 DVRVSIPSEKLSL

-517 RLKVNTNTGVVS
+517 RLKVNTNTGVQS

-542 RLAFSNLNLRYKR
+542 HLAFSNLTLRYKR
-555 AVKADIDRL
+555 NVKADVDRL

-574 GNKAPKLRAMVSL
+574 GNKAPKLRTMLSL
-587 RGIDAQTKDTVRFKA
+587 RGIDAQTKDSVKFKA
-602 KRMSA
+602 KRMSV
-607 SANIA
+607 SANVS
-612 PDKEYSFVPTS
+612 PDKEYKFVPTS

-636 KKAGM
+636 KDMGAL
-641 MLDSTRIQAAVT
+641 LDSTRLQASVT
-653 PNFRKYRRF
+653 PNFRKYKRF
-662 KKGETPIPIPASE
+662 KKGEIPVLIPESE
-675 QKVVN
+675 QKVIN
-680 TDSLYRLVMGV
+680 TDSLYKIVMGV
-691 LEKED
+691 MEKED
-696 VADEFLRKFR
+696 VADEFLKKFK
-706 ATGNIY
+706 ATGKIA
-712 LKRFNIRDAY
+712 LKQFRYRDPY
-722 FPLPMTVRK
+722 FPLPMSVRK
-731 VDLDFDGDTLNLEN
+731 VDMDFDGDTLDLKN

-754 ITLNGEVNNVRRY
+754 VNLNGEVNNVRRY
-767 LLRGRTLNG
+767 LLRGKTLNG
-776 NLNLKSKRIDVNQL
+776 NLELTSKRLDLNQL
-790 MRAYTVANE
+790 MKAYYVASE
-799 KAEQNKQLSAD
+799 KAQDSTAVTAD
-810 SNVEMLESD
+810 SNLEMIEEENLAVDTEGA
-819 SELDVDIEST
+819 ELDSISQNALIVIPENINLT
-829 AEIDSTT
+829 FRANIDTILMSK
-836 QASLIMIPQNLNL
+836 
-849 SFNADVDTVLFSR
+849 

-871 VKMKD
+871 ARVND
-876 QSLSIANLST
+876 QTLSIANLST

-897 SYTCKDLKAA
+897 SYTCRDYKGA

-922 LVNAMPELDSIMP
+922 LITAMPELDSVMP
-935 MLRSFKGSVACEASI
+935 MLRSFKGSVACEASM
-950 VTQLDSAMNVVLPSV
+950 VTNLDSAMNIVLPSV
-965 NAGVFLKGN
+965 NAGVYLRGK
-974 DLVLLDGETFT
+974 DLVLLDGETFS

-1020 MVSMDKYRLGVGGT
+1020 MVSMDKYNLGVGGT
-1034 QGLDESFNYHVAL
+1034 QGLDESFNYHIAL

-1067 KLASVK
+1067 KLAGVK

-1083 GGVLIREDNV
+1083 GGVLIREDDI

>member
-73 VIYTHIPE
+73 VIYTYIPE

-108 IDHAHAKGLLVNA
+108 IDHAWAKGLLVNA
-121 QTINGR
+121 QTIGGR
-127 NNWDVFPASAEED
+127 NNWDVFPTSAEED

-145 MLEIR
+145 MPAIR
-150 WQNVEF
+150 WQNIEF
-156 DRVNLSYK
+156 DRVNVIYK
-164 SVSEAVLDS
+164 HDS
-173 MVSDRFPELVEGF
+173 AQFNIA
-186 SLSVNDFML
+186 VNDFLL
-195 HSKKGAFTDKTIIAG
+195 HSKKGAFTDKVIIAG
-210 AELGAENIMYNA
+210 AELGAENIIYGA
-222 HPNTTYSV
+222 HPNTIYSV

-235 KIIAANSEKGTLL
+235 KLLAANSERGTLL
-248 KTDLLMPY
+248 KTDILMPY

-310 KEEIYTDLALALS
+310 KKEIYTDLALALS

-402 QNSKDSTYVQVDN
+402 QNSKDSTFVQVDN
-415 FYVKTGRSYLKLN
+415 FYVKTGHSYLKLN
-428 ANAKYKKGKEYINA
+428 ANAKYKEGKEYLKAN
-442 DVKGNVDLYAMNQ
+442 VKGDIDLYAMNK

-462 GKVRGVMTADLNAY
+462 GRIRGLMSADLGTDFY
-476 FFLEDVINMN
+476 LEDVVNMN
-486 VSQIHTNGTVTGD
+486 VSQIHANGTVTGD
-499 DVRVSIPSEKLSV
+499 NVRLSIPRQRLSLN
-512 YVDSL
+512 VDSL
-517 RLKVNTNTGVVS
+517 RIKLTTNTGIQS
-529 RRTGTLDTALVNS
+529 RRTGNIDTALVNS
-542 RLAFSNLNLRYKR
+542 RLAFSNLTLRYKR
-555 AVKADIDRL
+555 AVKADVDRL

-574 GNKAPKLRAMVSL
+574 GNKAPKLRASVSL
-587 RGIDAQTKDTVRFKA
+587 RGIDAQTKDTVRFRA

-607 SANIA
+607 SASIF
-612 PDKEYSFVPTS
+612 PDKQYKFVPTS

-636 KKAGM
+636 KKMGAL
-641 MLDSTRIQAAVT
+641 LDSTRIQAAVT
-653 PNFRKYRRF
+653 PNFRKYKRF
-662 KKGETPIPIPASE
+662 KKGEKPVLIPENE
-675 QKVVN
+675 QKVIN
-680 TDSLYRLVMGV
+680 TDSLYHLVMGV

-696 VADEFLRKFR
+696 VADEFLKKFK
-706 ATGNIY
+706 ATGKIA
-712 LKRFNIRDAY
+712 LKQFRFKDPY
-722 FPLPMTVRK
+722 FPLPMSVRK
-731 VDLDFDGDTLNLEN
+731 VDLDFDGDTLDLKN

-754 ITLNGEVNNVRRY
+754 INLNGEINNVRRF

-776 NLNLKSKRIDVNQL
+776 NLELLSKRLDLNQL
-790 MRAYTVANE
+790 MKAYYVASE
-799 KAEQNKQLSAD
+799 KASELDTISAD
-810 SNVEMLESD
+810 SNLEMMENENLTVD
-819 SELDVDIEST
+819 ADGAELDSISQN
-829 AEIDSTT
+829 A
-836 QASLIMIPQNLNL
+836 LILVPKNLNL
-849 SFNADVDTVLFSR
+849 TFRANVDTILLSK

-871 VKMKD
+871 ARVND
-876 QSLSIANLST
+876 QALSIANLST
-886 STEVGKMAMHV
+886 STQVGKMAMHV
-897 SYTCKDLKAA
+897 SYTCKDIKKANV
-907 EASAALEMDSVQIGE
+907 EGALEMDSVQIGE
-922 LVNAMPELDSIMP
+922 LVTAMPELDSIMP
-935 MLRSFKGSVACEASI
+935 MLRSFKGSVACEASM
-950 VTQLDSAMNVVLPSV
+950 VTELDSAMNVILPSV
-965 NAGVFLKGN
+965 NAGIFLKGK

-1034 QGLDESFNYHVAL
+1034 QGLDESFNYHIAL
-1047 LKPIMLGLDVYGK
+1047 LKPIRLGLDVYGK

-1067 KLASVK
+1067 KLAGVK
-1073 FKNSNTVIGK
+1073 FKDSNTVIGK
-1083 GGVLIREDNV
+1083 GGVLIREDDI

>member
-1 MKTLVKILAITLGCL
+1 MKTLVKILTITLACL
-16 VFLLSLPFIAL
+16 VFIASLPFIAL
-27 EVVCIPKVTNKILEY
+27 EVICIPKVTNKILAY

-47 QAEAEVG
+47 QAEAEIG

-108 IDHAHAKGLLVNA
+108 IDHVWVKDLLVRA
-121 QTINGR
+121 QTINGKD
-127 NNWDVFPASAEED
+127 NWDVFPASEDTD

-145 MLEIR
+145 MPEIR
-150 WQNVEF
+150 WQNVEI
-156 DRVNLSYK
+156 DRVNLSYREVAD
-164 SVSEAVLDS
+164 SRSAVEGA
-173 MVSDRFPELVEGF
+173 VPELVEGF
-186 SLSVNDFML
+186 SLSVNDFKL
-195 HSKKGAFTDKTIIAG
+195 HSKKGAFTDKIIIAG
-210 AELGAENIMYNA
+210 AEIGAENILYSA
-222 HPNTTYSV
+222 HPNTSYAL
-230 GKFST
+230 GRFST
-235 KIIAANSEKGTLL
+235 KLIAANTERGTRL
-248 KTDLLMPY
+248 KTDVFVPY
-256 VRLQDAEFSIDST
+256 VKLRDAEFSIDST
-269 SCALKANMTAD
+269 SCSLKASMMAD
-280 TTFRKFNV
+280 TTFKKFNV
-288 EELALTLDNS
+288 EELVLNLDNS

-361 DGKEK
+361 DAKEK

-402 QNSKDSTYVQVDN
+402 PNSKDSTFVQVDN

-428 ANAKYKKGKEYINA
+428 ANAKYKQGKEYVKA
-442 DVKGNVDLYAMNQ
+442 DVKGNIDLYAMNQ

-462 GKVRGVMTADLNAY
+462 GRVRGQMSADLGTY
-476 FFLEDVINMN
+476 FFLEDVTNMN

-499 DVRVSIPSEKLSV
+499 DVRVSIPSEKLSL

-517 RLKVNTNTGVVS
+517 RVKVNTNTGVQS
-529 RRTGTLDTALVNS
+529 RRTGTVDTALVNS
-542 RLAFSNLNLRYKR
+542 IFAFSNLTLRYKR
-555 AVKADIDRL
+555 AVKADVDRL

-574 GNKAPKLRAMVSL
+574 GNKAPKLRAMVSM

-602 KRMSA
+602 KRISA
-607 SANIA
+607 SANIS
-612 PDKEYSFVPTS
+612 PDKEYKFVPTS

-636 KKAGM
+636 KEMGSL
-641 MLDSTRIQAAVT
+641 LDSTRITASVT
-653 PNFRKYRRF
+653 PNFRKY
-662 KKGETPIPIPASE
+662 KWAGKGQKPVLIPESE
-675 QKVVN
+675 QKVIN
-680 TDSLYRLVMGV
+680 TDSLYKIVMGV

-696 VADEFLRKFR
+696 VADEFLKKFR
-706 ATGNIY
+706 ATGKIA
-712 LKRFNIRDAY
+712 LKQFRFKDPY
-722 FPLPMTVRK
+722 FPLPMSVRK
-731 VDLDFDGDTLNLEN
+731 VDMDFDGDTLDLKN

-754 ITLNGEVNNVRRY
+754 INLNGEVNNVRRF
-767 LLRGRTLNG
+767 LLRGQTLNG
-776 NLNLKSKRIDVNQL
+776 NLDLKSRRLDVNQI
-790 MRAYTVANE
+790 MKAYYVASE
-799 KAEQNKQLSAD
+799 KAATKDSISAD
-810 SNVEMLESD
+810 SNIEMMEEENLAVDTEGA
-819 SELDVDIEST
+819 ELDSISQS
-829 AEIDSTT
+829 A
-836 QASLIMIPQNLNL
+836 LIVIPENLNL
-849 SFNADVDTVLFSR
+849 TFRANVDTILMSK

-871 VKMKD
+871 ARVNE
-876 QSLSIANLST
+876 QALSIANLST
-886 STEVGKMAMHV
+886 STQVGKMAMHV
-897 SYTCKDLKAA
+897 SYTCKDTQKAGVEGA
-907 EASAALEMDSVQIGE
+907 IEMDSVQIGE
-922 LVNAMPELDSIMP
+922 LVTAMPELDSIMP
-935 MLRSFKGSVACEASI
+935 MLRSFKGSVACEASM
-950 VTQLDSAMNVVLPSV
+950 VTELDSAMNIVLPSV
-965 NAGVFLKGN
+965 NAGVFLKGEN
-974 DLVLLDGETFT
+974 LVLLDGETFS

-998 NVIDSV
+998 NLIDSV

-1067 KLASVK
+1067 KLAAVK

-1083 GGVLIREDNV
+1083 GGVLIREDDI

-1108 KKNE
+1108 QKNK

>member
-1 MKTLVKILAITLGCL
+1 MKTLVKILTITLACL
-16 VFLLSLPFIAL
+16 VLIASLPFIAL
-27 EVVCIPKVTNKILEY
+27 EVICIPKVTNKILAY

-54 ELDYKL
+54 ELDYKIAD
-60 SSWPNVGV
+60 WPNVGLKV
-68 KLHDL
+68 NGL
-73 VIYTHIPE
+73 VIYTHIPQ

-89 DTLDLAVDVM
+89 DTLDVAVDVM

-108 IDHAHAKGLLVNA
+108 IDHVFASGLLANA
-121 QTINGR
+121 QTIHGV
-127 NNWDVFPASAEED
+127 NNWDVFPASEDTD

-145 MLEIR
+145 MPEIR
-150 WQNVEF
+150 WQNVEI

-164 SVSEAVLDS
+164 NDTAQ
-173 MVSDRFPELVEGF
+173 FNIA
-186 SLSVNDFML
+186 VNDLLL
-195 HSKKGAFTDKTIIAG
+195 HSKKGVFKSDAIVAG
-210 AELGAENIMYNA
+210 AEIGAENILYSA
-222 HPNTTYSV
+222 HPNTSYAL
-230 GKFST
+230 GRFST
-235 KIIAANSEKGTLL
+235 KLIAANTERGTRL
-248 KTDLLMPY
+248 KTDVFVPY
-256 VRLQDAEFSIDST
+256 VKLRDAEFSIDST
-269 SCALKANMTAD
+269 SCALKASMMAD
-280 TTFRKFNV
+280 TTFKKFNV
-288 EELALTLDNS
+288 EELVLNLDNS

-361 DGKEK
+361 DAKEK

-402 QNSKDSTYVQVDN
+402 PNSKDSTFVQVDN

-428 ANAKYKKGKEYINA
+428 ANAKYKQGKEYVKA
-442 DVKGNVDLYAMNQ
+442 DVKGNIDLYAMNK

-462 GKVRGVMTADLNAY
+462 GRVRGQMSADLGTY
-476 FFLEDVINMN
+476 FFLEDVTNMN

-499 DVRVSIPSEKLSV
+499 DVRVSIPSEKLSLNI
-512 YVDSL
+512 DSL
-517 RLKVNTNTGVVS
+517 RIKVNTNTGVQS
-529 RRTGTLDTALVNS
+529 RRTGSVDTALVNS
-542 RLAFSNLNLRYKR
+542 MFAFSNLTLRYKR
-555 AVKADIDRL
+555 AVKADVDRL

-574 GNKAPKLRAMVSL
+574 GNKAPKLRAMVSM

-607 SANIA
+607 SANVS
-612 PDKEYSFVPTS
+612 PDKEYKFVPTS

-636 KKAGM
+636 KEMGSL
-641 MLDSTRIQAAVT
+641 LDSTRITASVT
-653 PNFRKYRRF
+653 PNFRKYKWAGKG
-662 KKGETPIPIPASE
+662 KKPVLIPESE
-675 QKVVN
+675 QKVIN
-680 TDSLYRLVMGV
+680 TDSLYKIVMGV

-696 VADEFLRKFR
+696 VADEFLRKFK
-706 ATGNIY
+706 ATGKIA
-712 LKRFNIRDAY
+712 LKQFRFKDPY
-722 FPLPMTVRK
+722 FPLPMSVRR
-731 VDLDFDGDTLNLEN
+731 VDMDFDGDTLDLKN

-754 ITLNGEVNNVRRY
+754 INLNGEVNNVRRY

-776 NLNLKSKRIDVNQL
+776 NLQLKSKRLDLNQL
-790 MRAYTVANE
+790 MKAYYVASE
-799 KAEQNKQLSAD
+799 KAATKDSISAD
-810 SNVEMLESD
+810 SNIEMMEEENLAVDTEGA
-819 SELDVDIEST
+819 ELDSISQS
-829 AEIDSTT
+829 A
-836 QASLIMIPQNLNL
+836 LIVIPENLNL
-849 SFNADVDTVLFSR
+849 TFRANVDTILMSK

-871 VKMKD
+871 ARVNE
-876 QSLSIANLST
+876 QALSIANLST
-886 STEVGKMAMHV
+886 STQVGKMAMHV
-897 SYTCKDLKAA
+897 SYTCKDTQKAGVEGA
-907 EASAALEMDSVQIGE
+907 IEMDSVQIGE
-922 LVNAMPELDSIMP
+922 LVTAMPELDSIMP

-950 VTQLDSAMNVVLPSV
+950 TANLDSAMNVVLPSV
-965 NAGVFLKGN
+965 NAGVFLKGEN
-974 DLVLLDGETFT
+974 LVLLDGETFS

-998 NVIDSV
+998 NLIDSV
-1004 SVEMLVKNNEI
+1004 SVEMLVRNNEI

-1067 KLASVK
+1067 KLAAVK

-1083 GGVLIREDNV
+1083 GGVLIREDDI

-1099 HKNVVESIL
+1099 HRNVVESIL
-1108 KKNE
+1108 RKNE

>member
-1 MKTLVKILAITLGCL
+1 MKTLVKILTITLACL
-16 VFLLSLPFIAL
+16 VLVASLPFIAL
-27 EVVCIPKVTNKILEY
+27 EVICIPKVTNKILAY

-47 QAEAEVG
+47 QAEAEIG
-54 ELDYKL
+54 ELNYKL

-108 IDHAHAKGLLVNA
+108 IDHVWVKDLLVRA
-121 QTINGR
+121 QTINGKD
-127 NNWDVFPASAEED
+127 NWDVFPASEDTD
-140 TTSTA
+140 TTSTD
-145 MLEIR
+145 MPEIR
-150 WQNVEF
+150 WQNVEI
-156 DRVNLSYK
+156 DRVNLLYK
-164 SVSEAVLDS
+164 NDTAQ
-173 MVSDRFPELVEGF
+173 FNIA
-186 SLSVNDFML
+186 VNDLLL
-195 HSKKGAFTDKTIIAG
+195 HSKKGVFKSDAIVAG
-210 AELGAENIMYNA
+210 AEIGAENILYSA
-222 HPNTTYSV
+222 HPNTSYAL
-230 GKFST
+230 GRFST
-235 KIIAANSEKGTLL
+235 KLIAANTERGTRL
-248 KTDLLMPY
+248 KTDVFVPY
-256 VRLQDAEFSIDST
+256 VKLRDAEFSIDST
-269 SCALKANMTAD
+269 SCSLKASMMAD
-280 TTFRKFNV
+280 TTFKKFNV

-353 DATAKGYF
+353 DATAKGYL
-361 DGKEK
+361 DAKEK

-402 QNSKDSTYVQVDN
+402 PNSKDSTFVQVDN

-428 ANAKYKKGKEYINA
+428 ANAKYKQGKEYVKA
-442 DVKGNVDLYAMNQ
+442 DVKGNIDLYAMNQ

-462 GKVRGVMTADLNAY
+462 GRVRGQMSADLGTY
-476 FFLEDVINMN
+476 FFLEDVTNMN
-486 VSQIHTNGTVTGD
+486 VSKIHTNGIVTGD
-499 DVRVSIPSEKLSV
+499 NVRVSIPSEKLSLNI
-512 YVDSL
+512 DSL
-517 RLKVNTNTGVVS
+517 RIKVNTNTGVQS
-529 RRTGTLDTALVNS
+529 RRTGSVDTALVNS
-542 RLAFSNLNLRYKR
+542 MFAFSNLTLRYKR
-555 AVKADIDRL
+555 AVKADVDRL

-574 GNKAPKLRAMVSL
+574 GNKAPKLRAMVSM

-607 SANIA
+607 SANIS
-612 PDKEYSFVPTS
+612 PDKEYKFVPTS

-636 KKAGM
+636 KEMGTL
-641 MLDSTRIQAAVT
+641 LDSTRISASVT
-653 PNFRKYRRF
+653 PNFRKYKWLGKG
-662 KKGETPIPIPASE
+662 KKPVLIPESE
-675 QKVVN
+675 QKVIN
-680 TDSLYRLVMGV
+680 TDSLYKIVMGV

-696 VADEFLRKFR
+696 VADEFLKKFR
-706 ATGNIY
+706 ATGKIV
-712 LKRFNIRDAY
+712 LKQFRFKDPY
-722 FPLPMTVRK
+722 FPLPMSVRK
-731 VDLDFDGDTLNLEN
+731 VDMDFDGDTLDLKN

-754 ITLNGEVNNVRRY
+754 INLNGEVNNVRRF
-767 LLRGRTLNG
+767 LLRGQTLNG
-776 NLNLKSKRIDVNQL
+776 NLDLQSRRLDVNQI
-790 MRAYTVANE
+790 MKAYYVASE
-799 KAEQNKQLSAD
+799 KAATKDSISAD
-810 SNVEMLESD
+810 SNIEMMEEENLAVDTEGA
-819 SELDVDIEST
+819 ELDSISQS
-829 AEIDSTT
+829 A
-836 QASLIMIPQNLNL
+836 LIVIPENLNL
-849 SFNADVDTVLFSR
+849 TFRANVDTILMSK

-871 VKMKD
+871 ARVNE
-876 QSLSIANLST
+876 QALSIANLST
-886 STEVGKMAMHV
+886 STQVGKMAMHV
-897 SYTCKDLKAA
+897 SYTCKDTQKAGVEGA
-907 EASAALEMDSVQIGE
+907 IEMDSVQIGE
-922 LVNAMPELDSIMP
+922 LVTAMPELDSIMP
-935 MLRSFKGSVACEASI
+935 MLRSFKGSVACEASM
-950 VTQLDSAMNVVLPSV
+950 VTNLDSAMNIVLPSV
-965 NAGVFLKGN
+965 NAGVYLRGK
-974 DLVLLDGETFT
+974 DLVLLDGETFS

-998 NVIDSV
+998 NLIDSV

-1067 KLASVK
+1067 KLAAVK

-1083 GGVLIREDNV
+1083 GGVLIREDDI

-1108 KKNE
+1108 RKNE

>member
-54 ELDYKL
+54 KLDYKL
-60 SSWPNVGV
+60 STWPNVGV

-89 DTLDLAVDVM
+89 DTLDVAVDVM

-108 IDHAHAKGLLVNA
+108 IDHAWAKGLLVNA
-121 QTINGR
+121 QTIDGR
-127 NNWDVFPASAEED
+127 NNWDVFPPSAEED

-145 MLEIR
+145 MPEIR
-150 WQNVEF
+150 WQNIEL
-156 DRVNLSYK
+156 DRVNVTYK
-164 SVSEAVLDS
+164 HDS
-173 MVSDRFPELVEGF
+173 AQFNIA
-186 SLSVNDFML
+186 VNDFML
-195 HSKKGAFTDKTIIAG
+195 HSKKGAFTDKVIIAG
-210 AELGAENIMYNA
+210 AELGAENILYNA
-222 HPNTTYSV
+222 HPNTVYSV
-230 GKFST
+230 GSFST
-235 KIIAANSEKGTLL
+235 KLIAANSERGTLL
-248 KTDLLMPY
+248 KTDLLMPH

-298 SVSAS
+298 SVLAS

-342 QGIRLQGAINA
+342 QGIRLQGAISA

-402 QNSKDSTYVQVDN
+402 QNSKDSTFVQVDN
-415 FYVKTGRSYLKLN
+415 FYVKTGRSYVKLN
-428 ANAKYKKGKEYINA
+428 ANAKYIKGKEYLKAN
-442 DVKGNVDLYAMNQ
+442 VKGDVDLYAMNK

-462 GKVRGVMTADLNAY
+462 GRIKGVMSADLGADFY
-476 FFLEDVINMN
+476 LEDVTNMN
-486 VSQIHTNGTVTGD
+486 VSKIHTNGTVTGD

-641 MLDSTRIQAAVT
+641 LLDSTRIQAAVT
-653 PNFRKYRRF
+653 PNFRKYKRF
-662 KKGETPIPIPASE
+662 KKGEKPVLIHESE
-675 QKVVN
+675 QKVIN
-680 TDSLYRLVMGV
+680 TDSLYHLVMGV
-691 LEKED
+691 MEKED
-696 VADEFLRKFR
+696 VADEFLKKFK
-706 ATGNIY
+706 ATGKIH
-712 LKRFNIRDAY
+712 LKRFNVRDAY
-722 FPLPMTVRK
+722 FPLPMTVRN
-731 VDLDFDGDTLNLEN
+731 VDLDFDGDTLDLSN
-745 FRMRVGRSA
+745 FRLRVGRSA
-754 ITLNGEVNNVRRY
+754 LTLNGEVNNVRRY
-767 LLRGRTLNG
+767 LLRGKTLNG

-799 KAEQNKQLSAD
+799 KAEQNKKLSAD

-1020 MVSMDKYRLGVGGT
+1020 MVSMDKYRLGIGGT
-1034 QGLDESFNYHVAL
+1034 QGLDESFNYHIAL
-1047 LKPIMLGLDVYGK
+1047 LKPIRLGLDVYGK

-1067 KLASVK
+1067 KLAGVK
-1073 FKNSNTVIGK
+1073 FKDSNTKIGK
-1083 GGVLIREDNV
+1083 GGVLIREDKV

-1108 KKNE
+1108 QKNK

>member
-1 MKTLVKILAITLGCL
+1 MKTLVKTLIITLACL

-27 EVVCIPKVTNKILEY
+27 EIVCIPKVTNKILEY

-47 QAEAEVG
+47 SAEAEIG

-60 SSWPNVGV
+60 STWPNVGL
-68 KLHDL
+68 KANKL

-99 AFLNENKVN
+99 AFLNESKVN
-108 IDHAHAKGLLVNA
+108 IEHVQIKDLLVNA
-121 QTINGR
+121 QTINGKD
-127 NNWDVFPASAEED
+127 NWDIFPPSEDTD

-145 MLEIR
+145 MPEIR
-150 WQNVEF
+150 WLNVEI

-164 SVSEAVLDS
+164 NDTAQFSVKVDNLD
-173 MVSDRFPELVEGF
+173 LY
-186 SLSVNDFML
+186 
-195 HSKKGAFTDKTIIAG
+195 SKKGMFKSDAIVAG
-210 AELGAENIMYNA
+210 AELGVENILYSA
-222 HPNTTYSV
+222 HPNTTYAI

-235 KIIAANSEKGTLL
+235 KLIAANTERGTLL
-248 KTDLLMPY
+248 KTDLHIPY
-256 VRLQDAEFSIDST
+256 VRLQDEEFSIDST
-269 SCALKANMTAD
+269 SCALKASMTAD
-280 TTFRKFNV
+280 TTFKKFNV
-288 EELALTLDNS
+288 EELTLTLDNS

-303 GYAEIVS
+303 GNAEIIS
-310 KEEIYTDLALALS
+310 KEEIYTDLDLTLS

-342 QGIRLQGAINA
+342 QGIRLQGEINA

-361 DGKEK
+361 DGKDK

-386 NAKLDRLDLKA
+386 NAKLDKLDLKA
-397 NARYN
+397 KARYN
-402 QNSKDSTYVQVDN
+402 QNSKDSTFVQVDN
-415 FYVKTGRSYLKLN
+415 FYVKTGRSYLKLQAN
-428 ANAKYKKGKEYINA
+428 ANYKKGKEYIKA
-442 DVKGNVDLYAMNQ
+442 DIKGNVDLYAMNQ

-462 GKVRGVMTADLNAY
+462 GKVRGSMSADLNTY
-476 FFLEDVINMN
+476 FFLEDVTNMN

-499 DVRVSIPSEKLSV
+499 DVRVSIPSEKLSL

-517 RLKVNTNTGVVS
+517 RLKVNTNTGVQS

-542 RLAFSNLNLRYKR
+542 HLAFSNLTLRYKR
-555 AVKADIDRL
+555 NVKADVDRL
-564 SMMFYADDLS
+564 SIMFYADDLS
-574 GNKAPKLRAMVSL
+574 GNKAPKLRTMLSL
-587 RGIDAQTKDTVRFKA
+587 RGIDAQTKDSVKFKA
-602 KRMSA
+602 KRMSV
-607 SANIA
+607 SANVS
-612 PDKEYSFVPTS
+612 PDKEYKFVPTS

-636 KKAGM
+636 KDMGAL
-641 MLDSTRIQAAVT
+641 LDSTRLQASVT
-653 PNFRKYRRF
+653 PNFRKYKRF
-662 KKGETPIPIPASE
+662 KKGEIPVLIPESE
-675 QKVVN
+675 QKVIN
-680 TDSLYRLVMGV
+680 TDSLYKIVMGV
-691 LEKED
+691 MEKED
-696 VADEFLRKFR
+696 VADEFLKKFK
-706 ATGNIY
+706 ATGKIA
-712 LKRFNIRDAY
+712 LKQFRYRDPY
-722 FPLPMTVRK
+722 FPLPMSVRK
-731 VDLDFDGDTLNLEN
+731 VDMDFDGDTLDLKN

-754 ITLNGEVNNVRRY
+754 VNLNGEVNNVRRY
-767 LLRGRTLNG
+767 LLRGKTLNG
-776 NLNLKSKRIDVNQL
+776 NLELTSKRLDLNQL
-790 MRAYTVANE
+790 LKAYYVASE
-799 KAEQNKQLSAD
+799 KVQDSTAVTAD
-810 SNVEMLESD
+810 SNLEMIEEENLAVDTEGA
-819 SELDVDIEST
+819 ELDSISQNALIVIPENINLT
-829 AEIDSTT
+829 FRANIDTILMSK
-836 QASLIMIPQNLNL
+836 
-849 SFNADVDTVLFSR
+849 

-871 VKMKD
+871 ARVND
-876 QSLSIANLST
+876 QTLSIANLST

-897 SYTCKDLKAA
+897 SYTCRDYKGA

-922 LVNAMPELDSIMP
+922 LITAMPELDSVMP
-935 MLRSFKGSVACEASI
+935 MLRSFKGSVACEASM
-950 VTQLDSAMNVVLPSV
+950 VTNLDSAMNIVLPSV
-965 NAGVFLKGN
+965 NAGVYLRGK
-974 DLVLLDGETFT
+974 DLVLLDGETFS

-1020 MVSMDKYRLGVGGT
+1020 MVSMDKYNLGVGGT
-1034 QGLDESFNYHVAL
+1034 QGLDESFNYHIAL

-1067 KLASVK
+1067 KLAGVK

-1083 GGVLIREDNV
+1083 GGVLIREDDI

>member
-1 MKTLVKILAITLGCL
+1 MKTLVKTLIITLACL

-27 EVVCIPKVTNKILEY
+27 EIVCIPKVTNKILEY

-47 QAEAEVG
+47 SAEAEIG

-60 SSWPNVGV
+60 STWPNVGL
-68 KLHDL
+68 KANKL

-99 AFLNENKVN
+99 AFLNESKVN
-108 IDHAHAKGLLVNA
+108 IDHVQIKDLLVNA
-121 QTINGR
+121 QTINGKD
-127 NNWDVFPASAEED
+127 NWDMFPPSEDTD

-145 MLEIR
+145 MPEIR
-150 WQNVEF
+150 WLNVEI

-164 SVSEAVLDS
+164 NDTAQFSVKVDNLD
-173 MVSDRFPELVEGF
+173 LY
-186 SLSVNDFML
+186 
-195 HSKKGAFTDKTIIAG
+195 SKKGMFKSDAIVAG
-210 AELGAENIMYNA
+210 AELGVENILYSA
-222 HPNTTYSV
+222 HPNTTYAI

-235 KIIAANSEKGTLL
+235 KLIAANTERGTLL
-248 KTDLLMPY
+248 KTDLHIPY
-256 VRLQDAEFSIDST
+256 VRLQDEEFSIDST
-269 SCALKANMTAD
+269 SCALKASMTAD
-280 TTFRKFNV
+280 TTFKKFNV
-288 EELALTLDNS
+288 EELTLTLDNS

-303 GYAEIVS
+303 GNAEIIS
-310 KEEIYTDLALALS
+310 KEEIYTDLDLTLS

-342 QGIRLQGAINA
+342 QGIRLQGEIKA

-361 DGKEK
+361 DGKDK

-386 NAKLDRLDLKA
+386 NAKLDKLDLKA
-397 NARYN
+397 KARYN
-402 QNSKDSTYVQVDN
+402 QNSKDSTFVQVDN
-415 FYVKTGRSYLKLN
+415 FYVKTGRSYLKLQAN
-428 ANAKYKKGKEYINA
+428 ANYKKGKEYIKA
-442 DVKGNVDLYAMNQ
+442 DIKGNVDLYAMNQ

-462 GKVRGVMTADLNAY
+462 GKVRGSMSADLNTY
-476 FFLEDVINMN
+476 FFLEDVTNMN

-499 DVRVSIPSEKLSV
+499 DVRVSIPSEKLSL

-517 RLKVNTNTGVVS
+517 RLKVNTNTGVQS

-542 RLAFSNLNLRYKR
+542 HLAFSNLTLRYKR
-555 AVKADIDRL
+555 NVKADVDRL

-574 GNKAPKLRAMVSL
+574 GNKAPKLRTMLSL
-587 RGIDAQTKDTVRFKA
+587 RGIDAQTKDSVKFKA
-602 KRMSA
+602 KRMSV
-607 SANIA
+607 SANVS
-612 PDKEYSFVPTS
+612 PDKEYKFVPTS

-636 KKAGM
+636 KDMGAL
-641 MLDSTRIQAAVT
+641 LDSTRLQASVT
-653 PNFRKYRRF
+653 PNFRKYKRF
-662 KKGETPIPIPASE
+662 KKGETPVLIPESE
-675 QKVVN
+675 QKVIN
-680 TDSLYRLVMGV
+680 TDSLYKIVMGV
-691 LEKED
+691 MEKED
-696 VADEFLRKFR
+696 VADEFLKKFK
-706 ATGNIY
+706 ATGKIA
-712 LKRFNIRDAY
+712 LKQFRYRDPY
-722 FPLPMTVRK
+722 FPLPMSVRK
-731 VDLDFDGDTLNLEN
+731 VDMDFDGDTLDLKN

-754 ITLNGEVNNVRRY
+754 VNLNGEVNNVRRY
-767 LLRGRTLNG
+767 LLRGKTLNG
-776 NLNLKSKRIDVNQL
+776 NLELTSKRLDLNQL
-790 MRAYTVANE
+790 MKAYYVASE
-799 KAEQNKQLSAD
+799 KAQDSTAVTAD
-810 SNVEMLESD
+810 SNLEMIEEENLAVDTEGA
-819 SELDVDIEST
+819 ELDSISQNALIVIPENINLT
-829 AEIDSTT
+829 FRANIDTILMSK
-836 QASLIMIPQNLNL
+836 
-849 SFNADVDTVLFSR
+849 

-871 VKMKD
+871 ARVND
-876 QSLSIANLST
+876 QTLSIANLST

-897 SYTCKDLKAA
+897 SYTCRDYKGA

-922 LVNAMPELDSIMP
+922 LITAMPELDSVMP
-935 MLRSFKGSVACEASI
+935 MLRSFKGSVACEASM
-950 VTQLDSAMNVVLPSV
+950 VTNLDSAMNIVLPSV
-965 NAGVFLKGN
+965 NAGVYLRGK
-974 DLVLLDGETFT
+974 DLVLLDGETFS

-1020 MVSMDKYRLGVGGT
+1020 MVSMDKYNLGVGGT
-1034 QGLDESFNYHVAL
+1034 QGLDESFNYHIAL

-1067 KLASVK
+1067 KLAGVK

-1083 GGVLIREDNV
+1083 GGVLIREDDI

>member
-1 MKTLVKILAITLGCL
+1 MKTLVKTLIITLACL

-27 EVVCIPKVTNKILEY
+27 EIVCIPKVTNKILEY

-47 QAEAEVG
+47 SAEAEIG

-60 SSWPNVGV
+60 STWPNVGL
-68 KLHDL
+68 KANKL

-99 AFLNENKVN
+99 AFLNESKVN
-108 IDHAHAKGLLVNA
+108 IEHVQIKDLLVNA
-121 QTINGR
+121 QTINGKD
-127 NNWDVFPASAEED
+127 NWDIFPPSEDTD

-145 MLEIR
+145 MPEIR
-150 WQNVEF
+150 WQNVEI

-164 SVSEAVLDS
+164 NDTAQFSVKVENLD
-173 MVSDRFPELVEGF
+173 LY
-186 SLSVNDFML
+186 
-195 HSKKGAFTDKTIIAG
+195 SKKGMFKSDAIVAG
-210 AELGAENIMYNA
+210 AELGVENILYSA
-222 HPNTTYSV
+222 HPNTTYAI

-235 KIIAANSEKGTLL
+235 KLIAANTERGTLL
-248 KTDLLMPY
+248 KTDLHIPY
-256 VRLQDAEFSIDST
+256 VRLQDEEFSIDST
-269 SCALKANMTAD
+269 SCALKASMTAD
-280 TTFRKFNV
+280 TTFKKFNV
-288 EELALTLDNS
+288 EELTLTLDNS

-303 GYAEIVS
+303 GNAEIIS
-310 KEEIYTDLALALS
+310 KEEIYTDLDLTLS

-342 QGIRLQGAINA
+342 QGIRLQGEINA

-361 DGKEK
+361 DGKDK

-386 NAKLDRLDLKA
+386 NAKLDKLDLKA
-397 NARYN
+397 KARYN
-402 QNSKDSTYVQVDN
+402 QNSKDSTFVQVDN
-415 FYVKTGRSYLKLN
+415 FYVKTGRSYLKLQAN
-428 ANAKYKKGKEYINA
+428 ANYKKGKEYIKA
-442 DVKGNVDLYAMNQ
+442 DIKGNVDLYAMNQ

-462 GKVRGVMTADLNAY
+462 GKVRGSMSADLNTY
-476 FFLEDVINMN
+476 FFLEDVTNMN

-499 DVRVSIPSEKLSV
+499 DVRVSIPSEKLSL

-517 RLKVNTNTGVVS
+517 RLKVNTNTGVQS
-529 RRTGTLDTALVNS
+529 HRTGTLDTALVNS
-542 RLAFSNLNLRYKR
+542 HLAFSNLTLRYKR
-555 AVKADIDRL
+555 NVKADVDRL

-574 GNKAPKLRAMVSL
+574 GNKAPKLRTMLSL
-587 RGIDAQTKDTVRFKA
+587 RGIDAQTKDSVKFKA
-602 KRMSA
+602 KRMSV
-607 SANIA
+607 SANVS
-612 PDKEYSFVPTS
+612 PDKEYKFVPTS

-636 KKAGM
+636 KDMGAL
-641 MLDSTRIQAAVT
+641 LDSTRLQASVT
-653 PNFRKYRRF
+653 PNFRKYKRF
-662 KKGETPIPIPASE
+662 KKGETPVLIPESE
-675 QKVVN
+675 QKVIN
-680 TDSLYRLVMGV
+680 TDSLYKIVMGV
-691 LEKED
+691 MEKED
-696 VADEFLRKFR
+696 VADEFLKKFK
-706 ATGNIY
+706 ATGKIA
-712 LKRFNIRDAY
+712 LKQFRYRDPY
-722 FPLPMTVRK
+722 FPLPMSVRK
-731 VDLDFDGDTLNLEN
+731 VDMDFDGDTLDLKN

-754 ITLNGEVNNVRRY
+754 VNLNGEVNNVRRY
-767 LLRGRTLNG
+767 LLRGKTLNG
-776 NLNLKSKRIDVNQL
+776 NLELTSKRLDLNQL
-790 MRAYTVANE
+790 MKAYYVASE
-799 KAEQNKQLSAD
+799 KAQDSTAVTAD
-810 SNVEMLESD
+810 SNLEMIEEENLAVDTEGA
-819 SELDVDIEST
+819 ELDSISQNALIVIPENINLT
-829 AEIDSTT
+829 FRANIDTILMSK
-836 QASLIMIPQNLNL
+836 
-849 SFNADVDTVLFSR
+849 

-871 VKMKD
+871 ARVND
-876 QSLSIANLST
+876 QALSIANLST

-897 SYTCKDLKAA
+897 SYTCRDYKGA

-922 LVNAMPELDSIMP
+922 LITAMPELDSVMP
-935 MLRSFKGSVACEASI
+935 MLRSFKGSVACEASM
-950 VTQLDSAMNVVLPSV
+950 VTNLDSAMNIVLPSV
-965 NAGVFLKGN
+965 NAGVYLRGK
-974 DLVLLDGETFT
+974 DLVLLDGETFS

-1020 MVSMDKYRLGVGGT
+1020 MVSMDKYNLGVGGT
-1034 QGLDESFNYHVAL
+1034 QGLDESFNYHIAL

-1067 KLASVK
+1067 KLAGVK

-1083 GGVLIREDNV
+1083 GGVLIREDDI

>member
-1 MKTLVKILAITLGCL
+1 MKTLVKTLIITLACL

-27 EVVCIPKVTNKILEY
+27 EIVCIPKVTNKILEY

-47 QAEAEVG
+47 SAEAEIG

-60 SSWPNVGV
+60 STWPNVGL
-68 KLHDL
+68 KANKL

-99 AFLNENKVN
+99 AFLNESKVN
-108 IDHAHAKGLLVNA
+108 IEHVQIKDLLVNA
-121 QTINGR
+121 QTINGKD
-127 NNWDVFPASAEED
+127 NWDIFPPSEDTD

-145 MLEIR
+145 MPEIR
-150 WQNVEF
+150 WQNVEI

-164 SVSEAVLDS
+164 NDTAQFCVKVDNLD
-173 MVSDRFPELVEGF
+173 LY
-186 SLSVNDFML
+186 
-195 HSKKGAFTDKTIIAG
+195 SKKGMFKSDAIVAG
-210 AELGAENIMYNA
+210 AELGVENILYSA
-222 HPNTTYSV
+222 HPNTTYAI
-230 GKFST
+230 GQFST
-235 KIIAANSEKGTLL
+235 KLIAANTERGTLL
-248 KTDLLMPY
+248 KTDLHIPY
-256 VRLQDAEFSIDST
+256 VRLQDEEFSIDST
-269 SCALKANMTAD
+269 SCALKASMTAD
-280 TTFRKFNV
+280 TTFKKFNV
-288 EELALTLDNS
+288 EELTLTLDNS

-303 GYAEIVS
+303 GNAEIIS

-342 QGIRLQGAINA
+342 QGIRLQGEINA

-361 DGKEK
+361 DGKDK

-386 NAKLDRLDLKA
+386 NAKLDKLDLKA
-397 NARYN
+397 KARYN
-402 QNSKDSTYVQVDN
+402 QNSKDSTFVQVDN
-415 FYVKTGRSYLKLN
+415 FYVKTGRSYLKLQAN
-428 ANAKYKKGKEYINA
+428 ANYKKGKEYIKA
-442 DVKGNVDLYAMNQ
+442 DIKGNVDLYAMNQ

-462 GKVRGVMTADLNAY
+462 GKVRGNMSADLNTY
-476 FFLEDVINMN
+476 FFLEDVTNMN

-499 DVRVSIPSEKLSV
+499 DVRVSIPSEKLSL

-517 RLKVNTNTGVVS
+517 RLKVNTNTGVQS

-542 RLAFSNLNLRYKR
+542 HLAFSNLTLRYKR
-555 AVKADIDRL
+555 NVKADVDRL

-574 GNKAPKLRAMVSL
+574 GNKAPKLRTMLSL
-587 RGIDAQTKDTVRFKA
+587 RGIDAQTKDSVKFKA
-602 KRMSA
+602 KRMSV
-607 SANIA
+607 SANVS
-612 PDKEYSFVPTS
+612 PDKEYKFVPTS

-636 KKAGM
+636 KDMGAL
-641 MLDSTRIQAAVT
+641 LDSTRLQASVT
-653 PNFRKYRRF
+653 PNFRKYKRF
-662 KKGETPIPIPASE
+662 KKGETPVLIPESE
-675 QKVVN
+675 QKVIN
-680 TDSLYRLVMGV
+680 TDSLYKIVMGV
-691 LEKED
+691 MKKED
-696 VADEFLRKFR
+696 VADEFLKKFK
-706 ATGNIY
+706 ATGKIA
-712 LKRFNIRDAY
+712 LKQFRYRDPY
-722 FPLPMTVRK
+722 FPLPMSVRK
-731 VDLDFDGDTLNLEN
+731 VDMDFDGDTLDLKN

-754 ITLNGEVNNVRRY
+754 VNLNGEVNNVRRY
-767 LLRGRTLNG
+767 LLRGKTLNG
-776 NLNLKSKRIDVNQL
+776 NLELTSKRLDLNQL
-790 MRAYTVANE
+790 MKAYYVASE
-799 KAEQNKQLSAD
+799 KVQDSTAVTAD
-810 SNVEMLESD
+810 SNLEMIEEENLAVDTEGA
-819 SELDVDIEST
+819 ELDSISQNALIVIPENINLT
-829 AEIDSTT
+829 FRANIDTILMSK
-836 QASLIMIPQNLNL
+836 
-849 SFNADVDTVLFSR
+849 

-871 VKMKD
+871 ARVND
-876 QSLSIANLST
+876 QTLSIANLST

-897 SYTCKDLKAA
+897 SYTCRDYKGA

-922 LVNAMPELDSIMP
+922 LITAMPELDSVMP
-935 MLRSFKGSVACEASI
+935 MLRSFKGSVACEASM
-950 VTQLDSAMNVVLPSV
+950 VTNLDSAMNIVLPSV
-965 NAGVFLKGN
+965 NAGVYLRGK
-974 DLVLLDGETFT
+974 DLVLLDGETFS

-1020 MVSMDKYRLGVGGT
+1020 MVSMDKYNLGVGGT
-1034 QGLDESFNYHVAL
+1034 QGLDESFNYHIAL
-1047 LKPIMLGLDVYGK
+1047 LKPVMLGLDVYGK

-1067 KLASVK
+1067 KLAGVK

-1083 GGVLIREDNV
+1083 GGVLIREDDI

>member
-1 MKTLVKILAITLGCL
+1 MKTLVKILTITLACL
-16 VFLLSLPFIAL
+16 VFIASLPFIAL
-27 EVVCIPKVTNKILEY
+27 EVICIPKVTNKILAY

-47 QAEAEVG
+47 QAEAEIG
-54 ELDYKL
+54 ELDYKIAD
-60 SSWPNVGV
+60 WPNVGL
-68 KLHDL
+68 KANKL

-108 IDHAHAKGLLVNA
+108 IDHVWVKDLLVRA
-121 QTINGR
+121 QTINGKD
-127 NNWDVFPASAEED
+127 NWDVFPASEDTD

-145 MLEIR
+145 MPEIR
-150 WQNVEF
+150 WQNVEI

-164 SVSEAVLDS
+164 NDTAQ
-173 MVSDRFPELVEGF
+173 FNIA
-186 SLSVNDFML
+186 VNDLLL
-195 HSKKGAFTDKTIIAG
+195 HSKKGVFKSDAIVAG
-210 AELGAENIMYNA
+210 AEIGAENILYSA
-222 HPNTTYSV
+222 HPNTSYAL
-230 GKFST
+230 GRFST
-235 KIIAANSEKGTLL
+235 KLIAANTERGTRL
-248 KTDLLMPY
+248 KTDVFVPY
-256 VRLQDAEFSIDST
+256 VKLRDAEFSIDST
-269 SCALKANMTAD
+269 SCSLKASMMAD
-280 TTFRKFNV
+280 TTFKKFNV
-288 EELALTLDNS
+288 EELVLNLDNS

-361 DGKEK
+361 DAKEK

-402 QNSKDSTYVQVDN
+402 PNSKDSTFVQVDN
-415 FYVKTGRSYLKLN
+415 FYVKTGRSYVKLN
-428 ANAKYKKGKEYINA
+428 ANAKYKQGKEYVKA
-442 DVKGNVDLYAMNQ
+442 DVKGNIDLYAMNQ

-462 GKVRGVMTADLNAY
+462 GRVRGQMSADLGTY
-476 FFLEDVINMN
+476 FFLEDVTNMN

-499 DVRVSIPSEKLSV
+499 DVRVSIPSEKLSL

-517 RLKVNTNTGVVS
+517 RIKVNTNTGVQS
-529 RRTGTLDTALVNS
+529 RRTGSVDTALVNS
-542 RLAFSNLNLRYKR
+542 MFAFSNLTLRYKR
-555 AVKADIDRL
+555 AVKADVDRL

-574 GNKAPKLRAMVSL
+574 GNKAPKLRAMVSM

-602 KRMSA
+602 KRISA
-607 SANIA
+607 SANIS
-612 PDKEYSFVPTS
+612 PDKEYKFVPTS

-636 KKAGM
+636 KEMGTL
-641 MLDSTRIQAAVT
+641 LDSTRISASVT
-653 PNFRKYRRF
+653 PNFRKYKWLGKG
-662 KKGETPIPIPASE
+662 KKPVLIPESE
-675 QKVVN
+675 QKVIN
-680 TDSLYRLVMGV
+680 TDSLYKIVMGV

-696 VADEFLRKFR
+696 VADEFLKKFR
-706 ATGNIY
+706 ATGKIA
-712 LKRFNIRDAY
+712 LKQFRFKDPY
-722 FPLPMTVRK
+722 FPLPMSVRK
-731 VDLDFDGDTLNLEN
+731 VDMDFDGDTLDLKN

-754 ITLNGEVNNVRRY
+754 INLNGEVNNVRRF
-767 LLRGRTLNG
+767 LLRGQTLNG
-776 NLNLKSKRIDVNQL
+776 NLDLQSRRLDVNQI
-790 MRAYTVANE
+790 MKAYYVASE
-799 KAEQNKQLSAD
+799 KAATKDSISAD
-810 SNVEMLESD
+810 SNIEMMEEENLAVDTEGA
-819 SELDVDIEST
+819 ELDSISQS
-829 AEIDSTT
+829 A
-836 QASLIMIPQNLNL
+836 LIVIPENLNL
-849 SFNADVDTVLFSR
+849 TFRANVDTILMSK

-871 VKMKD
+871 ARVNE
-876 QSLSIANLST
+876 QALSIANLST
-886 STEVGKMAMHV
+886 STQVGKMAMHV
-897 SYTCKDLKAA
+897 SYTCKDTQKAGVEGA
-907 EASAALEMDSVQIGE
+907 IEMDSVQIGE
-922 LVNAMPELDSIMP
+922 LVTAMPELDSIMP
-935 MLRSFKGSVACEASI
+935 MLRSFKGSVSCEASI
-950 VTQLDSAMNVVLPSV
+950 TANLDSAMNVVLPSV
-965 NAGVFLKGN
+965 NAGVFLKGEN
-974 DLVLLDGETFT
+974 LVLLDGETFS

-998 NVIDSV
+998 NLIDSV

-1067 KLASVK
+1067 KLATVK

-1083 GGVLIREDNV
+1083 GGVLIREDDI

>member
-1 MKTLVKILAITLGCL
+1 MKTLVKTLIITLACL

-27 EVVCIPKVTNKILEY
+27 EIVCIPKVTNKILEY

-47 QAEAEVG
+47 SAEAEIG

-60 SSWPNVGV
+60 STWPNVGL
-68 KLHDL
+68 KANKL

-99 AFLNENKVN
+99 AFLNESKVN
-108 IDHAHAKGLLVNA
+108 IEHVQIKDLLVNA
-121 QTINGR
+121 QTINGKD
-127 NNWDVFPASAEED
+127 NWDIFPPSEDTD

-145 MLEIR
+145 MPEIR
-150 WQNVEF
+150 WQNVEI

-164 SVSEAVLDS
+164 NDTAQFSVKVDNLD
-173 MVSDRFPELVEGF
+173 LY
-186 SLSVNDFML
+186 
-195 HSKKGAFTDKTIIAG
+195 SKKGMFKSDAIVAG
-210 AELGAENIMYNA
+210 AELGVENILYSA
-222 HPNTTYSV
+222 HPNTTYAI

-235 KIIAANSEKGTLL
+235 KLIAANTERGTLL
-248 KTDLLMPY
+248 KTDLHIPY
-256 VRLQDAEFSIDST
+256 VRLQDEEFSIDST
-269 SCALKANMTAD
+269 SCALKASMTAD
-280 TTFRKFNV
+280 TTFKKFNV
-288 EELALTLDNS
+288 EELTLTLDNS

-303 GYAEIVS
+303 GNAEIIS
-310 KEEIYTDLALALS
+310 KEEIYTDLDLTLS

-342 QGIRLQGAINA
+342 QGIRLQGEINA

-361 DGKEK
+361 DGKDK

-386 NAKLDRLDLKA
+386 NAKLDKLDLKA
-397 NARYN
+397 KARYN
-402 QNSKDSTYVQVDN
+402 QNSKDSTFVQVDN
-415 FYVKTGRSYLKLN
+415 FYVKTGSSYLKLQAN
-428 ANAKYKKGKEYINA
+428 ANYKKGKEYIKA
-442 DVKGNVDLYAMNQ
+442 DIKGNVDLYAMNQ

-462 GKVRGVMTADLNAY
+462 GKVRGSMSADLNTY
-476 FFLEDVINMN
+476 FFLEDVTNMN

-499 DVRVSIPSEKLSV
+499 DVRVSIPSEKLSL

-517 RLKVNTNTGVVS
+517 RLKVNTNTGVQS

-542 RLAFSNLNLRYKR
+542 HLAFSNLTLRYKR
-555 AVKADIDRL
+555 NVKADVDRL

-574 GNKAPKLRAMVSL
+574 GNKAPKLRTMLSL
-587 RGIDAQTKDTVRFKA
+587 RGIDAQTKDSVKFKA
-602 KRMSA
+602 KRMSV
-607 SANIA
+607 SANVS
-612 PDKEYSFVPTS
+612 PDKEYKFVPTS

-636 KKAGM
+636 KDMGAL
-641 MLDSTRIQAAVT
+641 LDSTRLQASVT
-653 PNFRKYRRF
+653 PNFRKYKRF
-662 KKGETPIPIPASE
+662 KKGETPVLIPESE
-675 QKVVN
+675 QKVIN
-680 TDSLYRLVMGV
+680 TDSLYKIVMGV
-691 LEKED
+691 MEKED
-696 VADEFLRKFR
+696 VADEFLKKFK
-706 ATGNIY
+706 ATGKIA
-712 LKRFNIRDAY
+712 LKQFRYRDPY
-722 FPLPMTVRK
+722 FPLPMSVRK
-731 VDLDFDGDTLNLEN
+731 VDMDFDGDTLDLKN

-754 ITLNGEVNNVRRY
+754 VNLNGEVNNVRRY
-767 LLRGRTLNG
+767 LLRGKTLNG
-776 NLNLKSKRIDVNQL
+776 NLELTSKRLDLNQL
-790 MRAYTVANE
+790 MKAYYVASE
-799 KAEQNKQLSAD
+799 KAQDSTAVTAD
-810 SNVEMLESD
+810 SNLEMIEEENLAVDTEGA
-819 SELDVDIEST
+819 ELDSISQNALIVIPENINLT
-829 AEIDSTT
+829 FRANIDTILMSK
-836 QASLIMIPQNLNL
+836 
-849 SFNADVDTVLFSR
+849 

-871 VKMKD
+871 ARVND
-876 QSLSIANLST
+876 QTLSIANLST

-897 SYTCKDLKAA
+897 SYTCRDYKGA

-922 LVNAMPELDSIMP
+922 LITAMPELDSVMP
-935 MLRSFKGSVACEASI
+935 MLRSFKGSVACEASM
-950 VTQLDSAMNVVLPSV
+950 VTNLDSAMNIVLPSV
-965 NAGVFLKGN
+965 NAGVYLRGK
-974 DLVLLDGETFT
+974 DLVLLDGETFS

-1020 MVSMDKYRLGVGGT
+1020 MVSMDKYNLGVGGT
-1034 QGLDESFNYHVAL
+1034 QGLDESFNYHIAL

-1067 KLASVK
+1067 KLAGVK

-1083 GGVLIREDNV
+1083 GGVLIREDDI

>member
-1 MKTLVKILAITLGCL
+1 MKTLVKILTITLACL
-16 VFLLSLPFIAL
+16 VLIASLPFIAL
-27 EVVCIPKVTNKILEY
+27 EVICIPKVTNKILAY

-54 ELDYKL
+54 ELDYKIAD
-60 SSWPNVGV
+60 WPNVGLKV
-68 KLHDL
+68 NGL
-73 VIYTHIPE
+73 VIYTHIPQ

-89 DTLDLAVDVM
+89 DTLDVAVDVM

-108 IDHAHAKGLLVNA
+108 IDHVFASGLLANA
-121 QTINGR
+121 QTIHGV
-127 NNWDVFPASAEED
+127 NNWDVFPASEDTD

-145 MLEIR
+145 MPEIR
-150 WQNVEF
+150 WQNVEI

-164 SVSEAVLDS
+164 NDTAQ
-173 MVSDRFPELVEGF
+173 FNIA
-186 SLSVNDFML
+186 VNDLLL
-195 HSKKGAFTDKTIIAG
+195 HSKKGVFKSDAIVAG
-210 AELGAENIMYNA
+210 AEIGAENILYSA
-222 HPNTTYSV
+222 HPNTSYAL
-230 GKFST
+230 GRFST
-235 KIIAANSEKGTLL
+235 KLIAANTERGTRL
-248 KTDLLMPY
+248 KTDVFVPY
-256 VRLQDAEFSIDST
+256 VKLRDAEFSIDST
-269 SCALKANMTAD
+269 SCALKASMMAD
-280 TTFRKFNV
+280 TTFKKFNV
-288 EELALTLDNS
+288 EELVLNLDNS

-361 DGKEK
+361 DAKEK

-402 QNSKDSTYVQVDN
+402 PNSKDSTFVQVDN

-428 ANAKYKKGKEYINA
+428 ANAKYKQGKEYVKA

-462 GKVRGVMTADLNAY
+462 GRVRGQMSADLGTY
-476 FFLEDVINMN
+476 FFLEDVTNMN

-499 DVRVSIPSEKLSV
+499 DVRVSIPSEKLSLNI
-512 YVDSL
+512 DSL
-517 RLKVNTNTGVVS
+517 RIKVNTNTGVQS
-529 RRTGTLDTALVNS
+529 RRTGSVDTALVNS
-542 RLAFSNLNLRYKR
+542 MFAFSNLTLRYKR
-555 AVKADIDRL
+555 AVKADVDRL

-574 GNKAPKLRAMVSL
+574 GNKAPKLRAMVSM

-607 SANIA
+607 SANVS
-612 PDKEYSFVPTS
+612 PDKEYKFVPTS

-636 KKAGM
+636 KEMGSL
-641 MLDSTRIQAAVT
+641 LDSTRITASVT
-653 PNFRKYRRF
+653 PNFRKYKWSGKG
-662 KKGETPIPIPASE
+662 KKPVLIPESE
-675 QKVVN
+675 QKVIN
-680 TDSLYRLVMGV
+680 TDSLYKIVMGV

-696 VADEFLRKFR
+696 VADEFLRKFK
-706 ATGNIY
+706 ATGKIA
-712 LKRFNIRDAY
+712 LKQFRFKDPY
-722 FPLPMTVRK
+722 FPLPMSVRR
-731 VDLDFDGDTLNLEN
+731 VDMDFDGDTLDLKN

-754 ITLNGEVNNVRRY
+754 INLNGEVNNVRRY

-776 NLNLKSKRIDVNQL
+776 NLQLKSKRLDLNQL
-790 MRAYTVANE
+790 MKAYYVASE
-799 KAEQNKQLSAD
+799 KAATKDSISAD
-810 SNVEMLESD
+810 SNIEMMEEENLAVDTEGA
-819 SELDVDIEST
+819 ELDSISQS
-829 AEIDSTT
+829 A
-836 QASLIMIPQNLNL
+836 LIVIPENLNL
-849 SFNADVDTVLFSR
+849 TFRANVDTILMSK

-871 VKMKD
+871 ARVNE
-876 QSLSIANLST
+876 QALSIANLST
-886 STEVGKMAMHV
+886 STQVGKMAMHV
-897 SYTCKDLKAA
+897 SYTCKDTQKAGVEGA
-907 EASAALEMDSVQIGE
+907 IEMDSVQIGE
-922 LVNAMPELDSIMP
+922 LVTAMPELDSIMP

-950 VTQLDSAMNVVLPSV
+950 TANLDSAMNVVLPSV
-965 NAGVFLKGN
+965 NAGVFLKGEN
-974 DLVLLDGETFT
+974 LVLLDGETFS

-998 NVIDSV
+998 NLIDSV
-1004 SVEMLVKNNEI
+1004 SVEMLVRNNEI

-1067 KLASVK
+1067 KLAAVK

-1083 GGVLIREDNV
+1083 GGVLIREDDI

-1099 HKNVVESIL
+1099 HRNVVESIL
-1108 KKNE
+1108 RKNE

>member
-1 MKTLVKILAITLGCL
+1 MKTLVKTLIITLACL

-27 EVVCIPKVTNKILEY
+27 EIVCIPKVTNKILEY

-47 QAEAEVG
+47 SAEAEIG

-60 SSWPNVGV
+60 STWPNVGL
-68 KLHDL
+68 KANKL

-99 AFLNENKVN
+99 AFLNESKVN
-108 IDHAHAKGLLVNA
+108 IEHVQIKDLLVNA
-121 QTINGR
+121 QTINGKD
-127 NNWDVFPASAEED
+127 NWDIFPPSEDTD

-145 MLEIR
+145 MPEIR
-150 WQNVEF
+150 WLNVEI

-164 SVSEAVLDS
+164 NDTAQFSVKVDNLD
-173 MVSDRFPELVEGF
+173 LY
-186 SLSVNDFML
+186 
-195 HSKKGAFTDKTIIAG
+195 SKKGMFKSDAIVAG
-210 AELGAENIMYNA
+210 AELGVENILYSA
-222 HPNTTYSV
+222 HPNTTYAI

-235 KIIAANSEKGTLL
+235 KLIAANTERGTLL
-248 KTDLLMPY
+248 KTDLHIPY
-256 VRLQDAEFSIDST
+256 VRLQDEEFSIDST
-269 SCALKANMTAD
+269 SCALKASMTAD
-280 TTFRKFNV
+280 TTFKKFNV
-288 EELALTLDNS
+288 EELTLTLDNS

-303 GYAEIVS
+303 GNAEIIS
-310 KEEIYTDLALALS
+310 KEEIYTDLDLTLS

-342 QGIRLQGAINA
+342 QGIRLQGEINA

-361 DGKEK
+361 DGKDK

-386 NAKLDRLDLKA
+386 NAKLDKLDLKA
-397 NARYN
+397 KARYN
-402 QNSKDSTYVQVDN
+402 QNSKDSTFVQVDN
-415 FYVKTGRSYLKLN
+415 FYVKTGRSYLKLQAN
-428 ANAKYKKGKEYINA
+428 ANYKKGKEYIKA
-442 DVKGNVDLYAMNQ
+442 DIKGNVDLYAMNQ

-462 GKVRGVMTADLNAY
+462 GKVRGSMSADLNTY
-476 FFLEDVINMN
+476 FFLEDVTNMN

-499 DVRVSIPSEKLSV
+499 DVRVSIPSEKLSL

-517 RLKVNTNTGVVS
+517 RLKVNTNTGVQS

-542 RLAFSNLNLRYKR
+542 HLAFSNLTLRYKR
-555 AVKADIDRL
+555 NVKADVDRL
-564 SMMFYADDLS
+564 SIMFYADDLS
-574 GNKAPKLRAMVSL
+574 GNKAPKLRTMLSL
-587 RGIDAQTKDTVRFKA
+587 RGIDAQTKDSVKFKA
-602 KRMSA
+602 KRMSV
-607 SANIA
+607 SANVS
-612 PDKEYSFVPTS
+612 PDKEYKFVPTS

-636 KKAGM
+636 KDMGAL
-641 MLDSTRIQAAVT
+641 LDSTRLQASVT
-653 PNFRKYRRF
+653 PNFRKYKRF
-662 KKGETPIPIPASE
+662 KKGETPVLIPESE
-675 QKVVN
+675 QKVIN
-680 TDSLYRLVMGV
+680 TDSLYKIVMGV
-691 LEKED
+691 MEKED
-696 VADEFLRKFR
+696 VADEFLKKFK
-706 ATGNIY
+706 ATGKIA
-712 LKRFNIRDAY
+712 LKQFRYRDPY
-722 FPLPMTVRK
+722 FPLPMSVRK
-731 VDLDFDGDTLNLEN
+731 VDMDFDGDTLDLKN

-754 ITLNGEVNNVRRY
+754 VNLNGEVNNVRRY
-767 LLRGRTLNG
+767 LLRGKTLNG
-776 NLNLKSKRIDVNQL
+776 NLELTSKRLDLNQL
-790 MRAYTVANE
+790 LKAYYVASE
-799 KAEQNKQLSAD
+799 KVQDSTAVTAD
-810 SNVEMLESD
+810 SNLEMIEEENLAVDTEGA
-819 SELDVDIEST
+819 ELDSISQNALIVIPENINLT
-829 AEIDSTT
+829 FRANIDTILMSK
-836 QASLIMIPQNLNL
+836 
-849 SFNADVDTVLFSR
+849 

-871 VKMKD
+871 ARVND
-876 QSLSIANLST
+876 QTLSIANLST

-897 SYTCKDLKAA
+897 SYTCRDYKGA

-922 LVNAMPELDSIMP
+922 LITAMPELDSVMP
-935 MLRSFKGSVACEASI
+935 MLRSFKGSVACEASM
-950 VTQLDSAMNVVLPSV
+950 VTNLDSAMNIVLPSV
-965 NAGVFLKGN
+965 NAGVYLRGK
-974 DLVLLDGETFT
+974 DLVLLDGETFS

-1020 MVSMDKYRLGVGGT
+1020 MVSMDKYNLGVGGT
-1034 QGLDESFNYHVAL
+1034 QGLDESFNYHIAL

-1067 KLASVK
+1067 KLAGVK

-1083 GGVLIREDNV
+1083 GGVLIREDDI

>member
-1 MKTLVKILAITLGCL
+1 MKTLVKTLIITLACL

-27 EVVCIPKVTNKILEY
+27 EIVCIPKVTNKILEY

-47 QAEAEVG
+47 SAEAEIG

-60 SSWPNVGV
+60 STWPNVGL
-68 KLHDL
+68 KANKL

-99 AFLNENKVN
+99 AFLNESKVN
-108 IDHAHAKGLLVNA
+108 IEHVQIKDLLVNA
-121 QTINGR
+121 QTINGKD
-127 NNWDVFPASAEED
+127 NWDIFPPSEDTD

-145 MLEIR
+145 MPEIR
-150 WQNVEF
+150 WQNMEI

-164 SVSEAVLDS
+164 NDTAQFSVKVDNLD
-173 MVSDRFPELVEGF
+173 LY
-186 SLSVNDFML
+186 
-195 HSKKGAFTDKTIIAG
+195 SKKGMFKSDAIVAG
-210 AELGAENIMYNA
+210 AELGVENILYSA
-222 HPNTTYSV
+222 HPNTTYAI

-235 KIIAANSEKGTLL
+235 KLIAANTERGTLL
-248 KTDLLMPY
+248 KTDLHIPY
-256 VRLQDAEFSIDST
+256 VRLQDEEFSIDST
-269 SCALKANMTAD
+269 SCALKASMTAD
-280 TTFRKFNV
+280 TTFKKFNV
-288 EELALTLDNS
+288 EELTLTLDNS

-303 GYAEIVS
+303 GNAEIIS
-310 KEEIYTDLALALS
+310 KEEIYTDIDLTLS

-342 QGIRLQGAINA
+342 QGIRLQGEINA

-361 DGKEK
+361 DGKDK

-386 NAKLDRLDLKA
+386 NAKLDKLDLKA
-397 NARYN
+397 KARYN
-402 QNSKDSTYVQVDN
+402 QNSKDSTFVQVDN
-415 FYVKTGRSYLKLN
+415 FYVKTGRSYLKLQAN
-428 ANAKYKKGKEYINA
+428 ANYKKGKEYIKA
-442 DVKGNVDLYAMNQ
+442 DIKGNVDLYAMNQ

-462 GKVRGVMTADLNAY
+462 GKVRGSMSADLNTY
-476 FFLEDVINMN
+476 FFLEDVTNMN

-499 DVRVSIPSEKLSV
+499 DVRVSIPSEKLSL

-517 RLKVNTNTGVVS
+517 RLKVNTNTGVQS

-542 RLAFSNLNLRYKR
+542 HLAFSNLTLRYKR
-555 AVKADIDRL
+555 NVKADVDRL
-564 SMMFYADDLS
+564 SIMFYADDLS
-574 GNKAPKLRAMVSL
+574 GNKAPKLRTMLSL
-587 RGIDAQTKDTVRFKA
+587 RGIDAQTKDSVKFKA
-602 KRMSA
+602 KRMSV
-607 SANIA
+607 SANVS
-612 PDKEYSFVPTS
+612 PDKEYKFVPTS

-636 KKAGM
+636 KDMGAL
-641 MLDSTRIQAAVT
+641 LDSTRLQASVT
-653 PNFRKYRRF
+653 PNFRKYKRF
-662 KKGETPIPIPASE
+662 KKGETPVLIPESE
-675 QKVVN
+675 QKVIN
-680 TDSLYRLVMGV
+680 TDSLYKIVMGV
-691 LEKED
+691 MEKED
-696 VADEFLRKFR
+696 VADEFLKKFK
-706 ATGNIY
+706 ATGKIA
-712 LKRFNIRDAY
+712 LKQFRYRDPY
-722 FPLPMTVRK
+722 FPLPMSVRK
-731 VDLDFDGDTLNLEN
+731 VDMDFDGDTLDLKN

-754 ITLNGEVNNVRRY
+754 VNLNGEVNNVRRY
-767 LLRGRTLNG
+767 LLRGKTLNG
-776 NLNLKSKRIDVNQL
+776 NLELTSKRLDLNQL
-790 MRAYTVANE
+790 MKAYYVASE
-799 KAEQNKQLSAD
+799 KAQDNTAVTAD
-810 SNVEMLESD
+810 SNLEMIEEENLAVDTEGA
-819 SELDVDIEST
+819 ELDSISQNALIVIPENINLT
-829 AEIDSTT
+829 FRANIDTILMSK
-836 QASLIMIPQNLNL
+836 
-849 SFNADVDTVLFSR
+849 

-871 VKMKD
+871 ARVND
-876 QSLSIANLST
+876 QTLSIANLST

-897 SYTCKDLKAA
+897 SYTCRDYKGA

-922 LVNAMPELDSIMP
+922 LITAMPELDSVMP
-935 MLRSFKGSVACEASI
+935 MLRSFKGSVACEASM
-950 VTQLDSAMNVVLPSV
+950 VTNLDSAMNIVLPSV
-965 NAGVFLKGN
+965 NAGVYLRGK
-974 DLVLLDGETFT
+974 DLVLLDGETFS

-1020 MVSMDKYRLGVGGT
+1020 MVSMDKYNLGVGGT
-1034 QGLDESFNYHVAL
+1034 QGLDESFNYHIAL

-1067 KLASVK
+1067 KLAGVK

-1083 GGVLIREDNV
+1083 GGVLIREDDI

>member
-1 MKTLVKILAITLGCL
+1 MKTLVKTLIITLACL

-27 EVVCIPKVTNKILEY
+27 EIVCIPKVTNKILEY

-47 QAEAEVG
+47 SAEAEIG

-60 SSWPNVGV
+60 STWPNVGL
-68 KLHDL
+68 KANKL

-99 AFLNENKVN
+99 AFLNESKVN
-108 IDHAHAKGLLVNA
+108 IEHVQIKDLLVNA
-121 QTINGR
+121 QTINGKD
-127 NNWDVFPASAEED
+127 NWDIFPPSEDTD

-145 MLEIR
+145 MPEIR
-150 WQNVEF
+150 WQNVEI

-164 SVSEAVLDS
+164 NDTAQFSVKVENLD
-173 MVSDRFPELVEGF
+173 LY
-186 SLSVNDFML
+186 
-195 HSKKGAFTDKTIIAG
+195 SKKGMFKSDAIVAG
-210 AELGAENIMYNA
+210 AELGVENILYSA
-222 HPNTTYSV
+222 HPNTTYAI

-235 KIIAANSEKGTLL
+235 KLIAANTERGTLL
-248 KTDLLMPY
+248 KTDLHIPY
-256 VRLQDAEFSIDST
+256 VRLQDEEFSIDST
-269 SCALKANMTAD
+269 SCALKASMTAD
-280 TTFRKFNV
+280 TTYKKFNV
-288 EELALTLDNS
+288 EELTLTLDNS

-303 GYAEIVS
+303 GNAEIIS
-310 KEEIYTDLALALS
+310 KEEIYTDLDLALS

-342 QGIRLQGAINA
+342 QGIRLQGEINA

-361 DGKEK
+361 DGKDK

-386 NAKLDRLDLKA
+386 NAKLDKLDLKA
-397 NARYN
+397 KARYN
-402 QNSKDSTYVQVDN
+402 QNSKDSTFVQVDN
-415 FYVKTGRSYLKLN
+415 FYVKTGRSYLKLQAN
-428 ANAKYKKGKEYINA
+428 ANYKKGKEYIKA
-442 DVKGNVDLYAMNQ
+442 DIKGNVDLYAMNQ

-462 GKVRGVMTADLNAY
+462 GKVRGSMSADLNTY
-476 FFLEDVINMN
+476 FFLEDVTNMN

-499 DVRVSIPSEKLSV
+499 DVRVSIPSEKLSL

-517 RLKVNTNTGVVS
+517 RLKVNTNTGVQS

-542 RLAFSNLNLRYKR
+542 HLAFSNLTLRYKR
-555 AVKADIDRL
+555 NVKADVDRL
-564 SMMFYADDLS
+564 SIMFYADDLS
-574 GNKAPKLRAMVSL
+574 GNKAPKLRTMLSL
-587 RGIDAQTKDTVRFKA
+587 RGIDAQTKDSVKFKA
-602 KRMSA
+602 KRMSV
-607 SANIA
+607 SANVS
-612 PDKEYSFVPTS
+612 PDKEYKFVPTS

-636 KKAGM
+636 KDMGAL
-641 MLDSTRIQAAVT
+641 LDSTRLQASVT
-653 PNFRKYRRF
+653 PNFRKYKRF
-662 KKGETPIPIPASE
+662 KKGETPVLIPESE
-675 QKVVN
+675 QKVIN
-680 TDSLYRLVMGV
+680 TDSLYKIVMGV
-691 LEKED
+691 MEKED
-696 VADEFLRKFR
+696 VADEFLKKFK
-706 ATGNIY
+706 ATGKIA
-712 LKRFNIRDAY
+712 LKQFRYRDPY
-722 FPLPMTVRK
+722 FPLPMSVRK
-731 VDLDFDGDTLNLEN
+731 VDMDFDGDTLDLKN

-754 ITLNGEVNNVRRY
+754 VNLNGEVNNVRRY
-767 LLRGRTLNG
+767 LLRGKTLNG
-776 NLNLKSKRIDVNQL
+776 NLELTSKRLDLNQL
-790 MRAYTVANE
+790 MKAYYVASE
-799 KAEQNKQLSAD
+799 KAQDSTAVTAD
-810 SNVEMLESD
+810 SNLEMIEEENLAVDTEGA
-819 SELDVDIEST
+819 ELDSISQNALIVIPENINLT
-829 AEIDSTT
+829 FRANIDTILMSK
-836 QASLIMIPQNLNL
+836 
-849 SFNADVDTVLFSR
+849 

-871 VKMKD
+871 ARVND
-876 QSLSIANLST
+876 QTISIANLST

-897 SYTCKDLKAA
+897 SYTCRDYKGA

-922 LVNAMPELDSIMP
+922 LITAMPELDSVMP
-935 MLRSFKGSVACEASI
+935 MLRSFKGSVACEASM
-950 VTQLDSAMNVVLPSV
+950 VTNLDSAMNIVLPSV
-965 NAGVFLKGN
+965 NAGVYLRGK
-974 DLVLLDGETFT
+974 DLVLLDGETFS

-1020 MVSMDKYRLGVGGT
+1020 MVSMDKYNLGVGGT
-1034 QGLDESFNYHVAL
+1034 QGLDESFNYHIAL

-1067 KLASVK
+1067 KLAGVK

-1083 GGVLIREDNV
+1083 GGVLIREDDI

>member
-1 MKTLVKILAITLGCL
+1 MKTLVKILSITLACL
-16 VFLLSLPFIAL
+16 VFLLSIPFIAL
-27 EVVCIPKVTNKILEY
+27 EIICIPKVTNKILEY

-47 QAEAEVG
+47 SAEAEIG
-54 ELDYKL
+54 KLDYKL
-60 SSWPNVGV
+60 SSFPNVGL
-68 KLHDL
+68 KANNL

-108 IDHAHAKGLLVNA
+108 IEHALVQNLLVNA

-127 NNWDVFPASAEED
+127 DNWDVFPPSEDTD

-145 MLEIR
+145 MPEIR
-150 WQNVEF
+150 WQNVEI

-164 SVSEAVLDS
+164 NDTAQFALKVDNLD
-173 MVSDRFPELVEGF
+173 
-186 SLSVNDFML
+186 L
-195 HSKKGAFTDKTIIAG
+195 HSKKGLFKSDAIVAG
-210 AELGAENIMYNA
+210 AELGVENILYSA

-230 GKFST
+230 GEFFT
-235 KIIAANSEKGTLL
+235 KLIAANSERGTLL
-248 KTDLLMPY
+248 KTDLHIPY
-256 VRLQDAEFSIDST
+256 VSLQDEEFSIDST
-269 SCALKANMTAD
+269 SCALKASATAD
-280 TTFRKFNV
+280 TTFRKFNIK
-288 EELALTLDNS
+288 EFELTLDNS

-303 GYAEIVS
+303 GNAEIVS

-386 NAKLDRLDLKA
+386 NAKLDKLDLKA
-397 NARYN
+397 KARYN
-402 QNSKDSTYVQVDN
+402 QNSKDSTFVQVDN
-415 FYVKTGRSYLKLN
+415 FYVKTGRSYIKLQAN
-428 ANAKYKKGKEYINA
+428 ANYKKGKEYIKA

-462 GKVRGVMTADLNAY
+462 GRVRGNMSANLDTY
-476 FFLEDVINMN
+476 FFLEDLTNMN

-499 DVRVSIPSEKLSV
+499 DVRVSIPSEKLSL

-517 RLKVNTNTGVVS
+517 RLKVNTNTGVQS
-529 RRTGTLDTALVNS
+529 RRTGNIDTALVNS
-542 RLAFSNLNLRYKR
+542 HLAFSNLTLRYKR
-555 AVKADIDRL
+555 NVKADVDRL

-574 GNKAPKLRAMVSL
+574 GNKAPKLRTMLSL
-587 RGIDAQTKDTVRFKA
+587 RGIDAQTKDSVKFKA

-607 SANIA
+607 SANIS
-612 PDKEYSFVPTS
+612 PDREYKFVPTS

-636 KKAGM
+636 KEMGAL
-641 MLDSTRIQAAVT
+641 LDSTRLQASVT
-653 PNFRKYRRF
+653 PNFRKYRF
-662 KKGETPIPIPASE
+662 KKGEKPVLIPESE
-675 QKVVN
+675 QKVIN
-680 TDSLYRLVMGV
+680 TDSLYKIVMGV
-691 LEKED
+691 MEKED
-696 VADEFLRKFR
+696 VADEFLKKFK
-706 ATGNIY
+706 ATGKIA
-712 LKRFNIRDAY
+712 LKQFRYRDPY
-722 FPLPMTVRK
+722 FPLPMSVRR
-731 VDLDFDGDTLNLEN
+731 VDMDFDGDTLDLKN

-754 ITLNGEVNNVRRY
+754 INLNGEVNNVRRY

-776 NLNLKSKRIDVNQL
+776 NLELTSRRLDLNQL
-790 MRAYTVANE
+790 MKAYYVASE
-799 KAEQNKQLSAD
+799 KAQDSTAVTAD
-810 SNVEMLESD
+810 SNLEMIEEENLAVDAEGA
-819 SELDVDIEST
+819 ELDSISQNALIVIPENINLT
-829 AEIDSTT
+829 FRANIDTILMSK
-836 QASLIMIPQNLNL
+836 
-849 SFNADVDTVLFSR
+849 

-871 VKMKD
+871 ARVND
-876 QSLSIANLST
+876 QTLSIANLST

-897 SYTCKDLKAA
+897 SYMCRDYKGA

-922 LVNAMPELDSIMP
+922 FITAMPELDSVMP
-935 MLRSFKGSVACEASI
+935 MLRSFKGSVACEASM
-950 VTQLDSAMNVVLPSV
+950 VTNLDSAMNIVLPSV
-965 NAGVFLKGN
+965 NAGVYLKGK
-974 DLVLLDGETFT
+974 DLVLLDGETFS

-1020 MVSMDKYRLGVGGT
+1020 MVSMDKYNLGVGGT
-1034 QGLDESFNYHVAL
+1034 QGLDESFNYHIAL

-1067 KLASVK
+1067 KLAGVK
-1073 FKNSNTVIGK
+1073 FKGSNTVIGK
-1083 GGVLIREDNV
+1083 GGVLIREDDV

>member
-1 MKTLVKILAITLGCL
+1 MKTLVKILTITLACL
-16 VFLLSLPFIAL
+16 VFIASLPFIAL
-27 EVVCIPKVTNKILEY
+27 EVICIPKVTNKILAY

-47 QAEAEVG
+47 QAEAEIG

-108 IDHAHAKGLLVNA
+108 IDHAWAKGLLVNA
-121 QTINGR
+121 QTIDGR
-127 NNWDVFPASAEED
+127 NNWDVFPASEDTD

-145 MLEIR
+145 MPEIR
-150 WQNVEF
+150 WQNVEI

-164 SVSEAVLDS
+164 NDTAQ
-173 MVSDRFPELVEGF
+173 FNIA
-186 SLSVNDFML
+186 VNDLLL
-195 HSKKGAFTDKTIIAG
+195 HSKKGVFKSDAIVAG
-210 AELGAENIMYNA
+210 AEIGAENILYSA
-222 HPNTTYSV
+222 HPNTSYAL
-230 GKFST
+230 GRFST
-235 KIIAANSEKGTLL
+235 KLIAANTERGTRL
-248 KTDLLMPY
+248 KTDVFVPY
-256 VRLQDAEFSIDST
+256 VKLRDAEFSIDST
-269 SCALKANMTAD
+269 SCSLKTSMMAD
-280 TTFRKFNV
+280 TTFKKFNV
-288 EELALTLDNS
+288 EELVLNLDNS

-310 KEEIYTDLALALS
+310 NEEIYTDLALALS

-361 DGKEK
+361 DAKEK

-402 QNSKDSTYVQVDN
+402 PNSKDSTFVQVDN
-415 FYVKTGRSYLKLN
+415 FYVKTGRSYVKLN
-428 ANAKYKKGKEYINA
+428 ANAKYKQGKEYVKA
-442 DVKGNVDLYAMNQ
+442 DVKGNIDLYAMNQ

-462 GKVRGVMTADLNAY
+462 GRVRGQMSADVGTY
-476 FFLEDVINMN
+476 FFLEDVTNMN
-486 VSQIHTNGTVTGD
+486 VSQIHTNGIVTGD
-499 DVRVSIPSEKLSV
+499 DVRVSIPSEKLSL

-517 RLKVNTNTGVVS
+517 RIKVNTNTGVQS
-529 RRTGTLDTALVNS
+529 RRTGTVDTALVNS
-542 RLAFSNLNLRYKR
+542 MFAFSNLTLRYKR
-555 AVKADIDRL
+555 AVKADVDRL

-574 GNKAPKLRAMVSL
+574 GNKAPKLRAMVSM

-602 KRMSA
+602 KRISA
-607 SANIA
+607 SANIS
-612 PDKEYSFVPTS
+612 PDKEYKFVPTS

-636 KKAGM
+636 KEMGTL
-641 MLDSTRIQAAVT
+641 LDSTRISASVT
-653 PNFRKYRRF
+653 PNFRKYKWMGKG
-662 KKGETPIPIPASE
+662 KKPVLIPESE
-675 QKVVN
+675 QKVIN
-680 TDSLYRLVMGV
+680 TDSLYKIVMGV

-696 VADEFLRKFR
+696 VADEFLKKFR
-706 ATGNIY
+706 ATGKIA
-712 LKRFNIRDAY
+712 LKQFRFKDPY
-722 FPLPMTVRK
+722 FPLPMSVRK
-731 VDLDFDGDTLNLEN
+731 VDMDFDGDTLDLKN

-754 ITLNGEVNNVRRY
+754 INLNGEVNNVRRF
-767 LLRGRTLNG
+767 LLRGQTLNG
-776 NLNLKSKRIDVNQL
+776 NLDLQSRRLDLNQI
-790 MRAYTVANE
+790 MKAYYVASE
-799 KAEQNKQLSAD
+799 KAATKDSISAD
-810 SNVEMLESD
+810 SNIEMMEEENLAVDTEGA
-819 SELDVDIEST
+819 ELDSISQS
-829 AEIDSTT
+829 A
-836 QASLIMIPQNLNL
+836 LIVIPENLNL
-849 SFNADVDTVLFSR
+849 TFRANVDTILMSK

-871 VKMKD
+871 ARVNE
-876 QSLSIANLST
+876 QALSIANLST
-886 STEVGKMAMHV
+886 STQVGKMAMHV
-897 SYTCKDLKAA
+897 SYTCKDTQKAGVEGA
-907 EASAALEMDSVQIGE
+907 IEMDSVQIGE
-922 LVNAMPELDSIMP
+922 LVTAMPELDSIMP

-950 VTQLDSAMNVVLPSV
+950 TANLDSAMNVVLPSV
-965 NAGVFLKGN
+965 NAGVFLKGEN
-974 DLVLLDGETFT
+974 LVLLDGETFS

-998 NVIDSV
+998 NLIDSV

-1067 KLASVK
+1067 KLATVK

-1083 GGVLIREDNV
+1083 GGVLIREDDI

-1108 KKNE
+1108 QKNK

>member
-1 MKTLVKILAITLGCL
+1 MKTLVKTLIITLACL

-27 EVVCIPKVTNKILEY
+27 EIVCIPKVTNKILEY

-47 QAEAEVG
+47 SAEAEIG

-60 SSWPNVGV
+60 STWPNVGL
-68 KLHDL
+68 KANKL

-99 AFLNENKVN
+99 AFLNESKVN
-108 IDHAHAKGLLVNA
+108 IEHVQIKDLLVNA
-121 QTINGR
+121 QTINGKD
-127 NNWDVFPASAEED
+127 NWDIFPPSEDTD

-145 MLEIR
+145 MPEIR
-150 WQNVEF
+150 WQNVEI

-164 SVSEAVLDS
+164 NDTAQFSVKVDNLD
-173 MVSDRFPELVEGF
+173 LY
-186 SLSVNDFML
+186 
-195 HSKKGAFTDKTIIAG
+195 SKKGMFKSDAIVAG
-210 AELGAENIMYNA
+210 AEFGVENILYSA
-222 HPNTTYSV
+222 HPNTTYAI

-235 KIIAANSEKGTLL
+235 KLIAANTERGTLL
-248 KTDLLMPY
+248 KTDLHIPY
-256 VRLQDAEFSIDST
+256 VRLQDEEFSIDST
-269 SCALKANMTAD
+269 SCVLKASMTAD
-280 TTFRKFNV
+280 TTFKKFNV
-288 EELALTLDNS
+288 EELTLTLDNS

-303 GYAEIVS
+303 GNAEIIS
-310 KEEIYTDLALALS
+310 KEEIYTDLDLTLS

-342 QGIRLQGAINA
+342 QGIRLQGEINA

-361 DGKEK
+361 DGKDK

-386 NAKLDRLDLKA
+386 NAKLDKLDLKA
-397 NARYN
+397 KARYN
-402 QNSKDSTYVQVDN
+402 QNSKDSTFVQVDN
-415 FYVKTGRSYLKLN
+415 FYVKTGRSYLKLQAN
-428 ANAKYKKGKEYINA
+428 ANYKKGKEYIKA
-442 DVKGNVDLYAMNQ
+442 DIKGNVDLYAMNQ

-462 GKVRGVMTADLNAY
+462 GKVRGSMSADLNTY
-476 FFLEDVINMN
+476 FFLEDVTNMN

-499 DVRVSIPSEKLSV
+499 DVRVSIPSEKLSL

-517 RLKVNTNTGVVS
+517 RLKVNTNTGVQS

-542 RLAFSNLNLRYKR
+542 HLAFSNLTLRYKR
-555 AVKADIDRL
+555 NVKADVDRL
-564 SMMFYADDLS
+564 SIMFYADDLS
-574 GNKAPKLRAMVSL
+574 GNKAPKLRTMLSL
-587 RGIDAQTKDTVRFKA
+587 RGIDAQTKDSVKFKA
-602 KRMSA
+602 KRMSV
-607 SANIA
+607 SANVS
-612 PDKEYSFVPTS
+612 PDKEYKFVPTS

-636 KKAGM
+636 KDMGAL
-641 MLDSTRIQAAVT
+641 LDSTRLQASVT
-653 PNFRKYRRF
+653 PNFRKYKRF
-662 KKGETPIPIPASE
+662 KKGETPVLIPESE
-675 QKVVN
+675 QKVIN
-680 TDSLYRLVMGV
+680 TDSLYKIVMGV
-691 LEKED
+691 MEKED
-696 VADEFLRKFR
+696 VADEFLKKFK
-706 ATGNIY
+706 ATGKIA
-712 LKRFNIRDAY
+712 LKQFRYRDPY
-722 FPLPMTVRK
+722 FPLPMSVRK
-731 VDLDFDGDTLNLEN
+731 VDMDFDGDTLDLKN

-754 ITLNGEVNNVRRY
+754 INLNGEINNVRRY
-767 LLRGRTLNG
+767 LLRGKTLNG
-776 NLNLKSKRIDVNQL
+776 NLELTSKRLDLNQL
-790 MRAYTVANE
+790 LKAYYVASE
-799 KAEQNKQLSAD
+799 KAQDSTAVTAD
-810 SNVEMLESD
+810 SNLEMIEEENLAVDTEGA
-819 SELDVDIEST
+819 ELDSISQNALIVIPENINLT
-829 AEIDSTT
+829 FRANIDTILMSK
-836 QASLIMIPQNLNL
+836 
-849 SFNADVDTVLFSR
+849 

-871 VKMKD
+871 ARVND
-876 QSLSIANLST
+876 QTLSIANLST

-897 SYTCKDLKAA
+897 SYTCRDYKGA

-922 LVNAMPELDSIMP
+922 LITAMPELDSVMP
-935 MLRSFKGSVACEASI
+935 MLRSFKGSVACEASM
-950 VTQLDSAMNVVLPSV
+950 VTNLDSAMNIVLPSV
-965 NAGVFLKGN
+965 NAGVYLRGK
-974 DLVLLDGETFT
+974 DLVLLDGETFS

-1020 MVSMDKYRLGVGGT
+1020 MVSMDKYNLGVGGT
-1034 QGLDESFNYHVAL
+1034 QGLDESFNYHIAL

-1067 KLASVK
+1067 KLAVVK

-1083 GGVLIREDNV
+1083 GGVLIREDDI